1 MDKGEV
7 GYGVEIMWGWSKY
20 ISRAGVALAL
30 ALPCFSSP
38 ATADPVQRATP
49 VAGSVIARKTGEE
62 VRFIDVSDWRVVDL
76 HQDLL
81 TGDVLRTNA
90 NGQLAIVFS
99 DHTQVRLGRNSSLQV
114 KRMATSGDTIL
125 NLQSGT
131 IWARAERGGQGLTV
145 ETPAAAAA
153 IRGTDWTMTVKG
165 DQTSMIVLE
174 GRVALSNPQGSVE
187 VNQGEGAVAT
197 IGQAPHK
204 LIDVNPDDREQMLFY
219 LDLRDGFGLMP
230 TSPLRADRMA
240 TERRRLLA
248 LPPERRTTEDW
259 LELAEVQSA
268 FDGRQ
273 TAAATLQNIR
283 GRKLTVAQQ
292 ARVDLLDATIAGSE
306 KRYGDAAKLFQK
318 ALPHLDPTRRNMAQY
333 GGYFARSLAD
343 PAHAEHPPANTAGP
357 YGAIMQAYTAGF
369 LENPRAALEIIRK
382 AEQRY
387 PDDPTLPAIR
397 AQLAQLI
404 DDREQ
409 MKEAIERSLAL
420 DPDHPMALSARASY
434 RAVYESDINGALA
447 DLNRAIELA
456 PGASGT
462 LNSLGLL
469 QGSRDANDEAEKAFK
484 KAIELDP
491 QDPVPHANL
500 AILYLDQARMKEA
513 KREIDT
519 AIALDPSFDIALL
532 ARGRYYLQS
541 GEKDKALEDLLAA
554 STANPAHSQSQLML
568 AAAHYEKGDR
578 IPSEQAL
585 DNANR
590 IDDDDPV
597 ISAFR
602 TAVDIDDYDADSAI
616 RNAQDFLRR
625 SRARGGDY
633 SGLGANASAGSTLN
647 DAFRLQGLDAWGRYY
662 GDAVFDPF
670 EGSGY
675 IDQSI
680 KGSIFPFVN
689 ATSFSDDNVIQ
700 NRGNASS
707 YSSFI
712 QGLLLSPHML
722 SGRSRSASLFDVP
735 FIEGSLGGGIN
746 SVDGHTRRI
755 GEAEIQGY
763 SNATIPISFFGNLT
777 WEELALDGNYRDF
790 GGYAT
795 DNKLLGGN
803 GYITATVTPDDRVVA
818 YFNHAKNDGTLN
830 ALSTDPTLS
839 TILNV
844 NVFDPILTPFFGIPP
859 APDELPLYRTQTNSS
874 ELTNAGVGWSHTFAY
889 ENILNGALLYQE
901 TKSKTSF
908 DLSYDWSDVPFF
920 SVPGSG
926 DIRPFGQTSRETE
939 AQAYIAALSHSIGD
953 GPLTWRY
960 GVEGGWIDSSAKTYF
975 HLEDIIP
982 GFIDG
987 VTDGPTE
994 TDARTNIGRAY
1005 IDLLH
1010 EITPDLKGEYALF
1023 ATRMSGDGV
1032 DVSRFE
1038 PRFGLAW
1045 SPVQNHWLR
1054 AAFMRQSVDTGVPT
1068 LAPIGILGLQPN
1080 QFSVGTEG
1088 YTDTVALQWDAEW
1101 TDRLFTSV
1109 EYQHQ
1114 ELHDFSI
1121 DLPLIALPAID
1132 SLPLSRGSI
1141 DRAAVTGNVALG
1153 YGFGLSATYAYMDSE
1168 NKDPLEPNYG
1178 GSLPYIPKNSG
1189 QIALTWVNEAKV
1201 KATVAANY
1209 IGERD
1214 GDDLGTKLDDYWS
1227 LDAHLIWEPFDKRI
1241 ALEAAAYNLLDEE
1254 FEITPGVPGW
1264 GRAFKG
1270 TLKVRF

>member
-1 MDKGEV
+1 MRS
-7 GYGVEIMWGWSKY
+7 YSSNIC
-20 ISRAGVALAL
+20 RAGMALAL
-30 ALPCFSSP
+30 ALPGFAPS
-38 ATADPVQRATP
+38 AMADPVQRATP

-62 VRFIDVSDWRVVDL
+62 VRFIDVSNWRVVDIN
-76 HQDLL
+76 QDLL

-114 KRMATSGDTIL
+114 KKMAASGDTTL
-125 NLQSGT
+125 ELQSGT

-153 IRGTDWTMTVKG
+153 IRGTDWTMTVEGNK
-165 DQTSMIVLE
+165 TSMIVLE

-187 VNQGEGAVAT
+187 VNEGEGAVAT
-197 IGQAPHK
+197 IGQAPSK
-204 LIDVNPDDREQMLFY
+204 IISVNPDDREQMLFY
-219 LDLRDGFGLMP
+219 LDLRDGFDLMP

-273 TAAATLQNIR
+273 AATATLQNIR
-283 GRKLTVAQQ
+283 GRKLTTAQQ
-292 ARVDLLDATIAGSE
+292 ARVNLIDATIAGSE

-343 PAHAEHPPANTAGP
+343 PAHAEQPPANATGP
-357 YGAIMQAYTAGF
+357 YGAIMEAYTTGF
-369 LENPRAALEIIRK
+369 LKNPRAALEIIKK

-387 PDDPTLPAIR
+387 PDDPTLPAVR
-397 AQLAQLI
+397 AQLAELI
-404 DDREQ
+404 DDPEQ
-409 MKEAIERSLAL
+409 MKEAIERSLSL
-420 DPDHPMALSARASY
+420 DPDHPMALSARAGYKAS
-434 RAVYESDINGALA
+434 YESDINGALA
-447 DLNRAIELA
+447 DLNRAIALA

-469 QGSRDANDEAEKAFK
+469 QSSRDANGEAEKAFK

-491 QDPVPHANL
+491 QDPLLHANL

-519 AIALDPSFDIALL
+519 AIALDPSFDHALL

-541 GEKDKALEDLLAA
+541 GERDKALQDLLAA
-554 STANPAHSQSQLML
+554 STANPAHSQSQFML

-578 IPSEQAL
+578 LPSEQAL
-585 DNANR
+585 ENANR
-590 IDDDDPV
+590 LDDDDPV
-597 ISAFR
+597 ISSFR
-602 TAVDIDDYDADSAI
+602 TAIDIDDYDADGAI
-616 RNAQDFLRR
+616 RNAQEFLRR

-670 EGSGY
+670 NGTGY

-689 ATSFSDDNVIQ
+689 ATSFSDDNIIQ

-722 SGRSRSASLFDVP
+722 SGRSRSVTLFDVP

-755 GEAEIQGY
+755 GEADIQGY
-763 SNATIPISFFGNLT
+763 SNETIPISFYGNLT
-777 WEELALDGNYRDF
+777 WEELALDRDYRDF
-790 GGYAT
+790 GGVQT
-795 DNKLLGGN
+795 DNKLLSAN
-803 GYITATVTPDDRVVA
+803 GYLTATVTPDDRVVA
-818 YFNHAKNDGTLN
+818 FVNHGKNDGTLN
-830 ALSTDPTLS
+830 ALSSNTGFMEL
-839 TILNV
+839 LFRV
-844 NVFDPILTPFFGIPP
+844 PIP
-859 APDELPLYRTQTNSS
+859 LPLYTTEETVRESTY
-874 ELTNAGVGWSHTFAY
+874 AGIGWSHTFAY
-889 ENILNGALLYQE
+889 ENVLNGALLYSGSKSNTNSALDVDLDPVFIGRGVPFIIPFTNVTQE
-901 TKSKTSF
+901 TES
-908 DLSYDWSDVPFF
+908 
-920 SVPGSG
+920 
-926 DIRPFGQTSRETE
+926 QT
-939 AQAYIAALSHSIGD
+939 YIGALSHSIGT
-953 GPLTWRY
+953 GPLTFRY
-960 GVEGGWIDSSAKTYF
+960 GIEGGWMDASSTVDATLLGLTAPTDRTENTID
-975 HLEDIIP
+975 
-982 GFIDG
+982 
-987 VTDGPTE
+987 
-994 TDARTNIGRAY
+994 IGRGY
-1005 IDLLH
+1005 IDVLH

-1023 ATRMSGDGV
+1023 ATRLEGDGI
-1032 DVSRFE
+1032 DISRLE

-1045 SPVQNHWLR
+1045 APVQNHWLR
-1054 AAFMRQSVDTGVPT
+1054 AAFMRQSFDIGIPT
-1068 LAPIGILGLQPN
+1068 LAPIGVLGLQTN
-1080 QFSVGTEG
+1080 QFSTNPRG

-1101 TDRLFTSV
+1101 TDRFFTSV

-1121 DLPLIALPAID
+1121 DFPLI
-1132 SLPLSRGSI
+1132 SLPSDTSLPISRGSI
-1141 DRAAVTGNVALG
+1141 DRAAVTANVALG
-1153 YGFGLSATYAYMDSE
+1153 HGFGLSATYAYMDSE
-1168 NKDPLEPNYG
+1168 NRDPLEPIYG
-1178 GSLPYIPKNSG
+1178 GPLPFIPQNSG

-1214 GDDLGTKLDDYWS
+1214 GDRFGTKLDDYWS
-1227 LDAHLIWEPFDKRI
+1227 LDAHLVWEPFDKRI
-1241 ALEAAAYNLLDEE
+1241 ELEAAAYNLLDED

>member
-1 MDKGEV
+1 M
-7 GYGVEIMWGWSKY
+7 S
-20 ISRAGVALAL
+20 ALLAFPVAAEPL
-30 ALPCFSSP
+30 
-38 ATADPVQRATP
+38 QRPTP
-49 VAGSVIARKTGEE
+49 VAGSVIARKAGEE
-62 VRFIDVSDWRVVDL
+62 VRFVDVTNWRVVDL
-76 HQDLL
+76 NQDLL
-81 TGDVLRTNA
+81 DGDVLRTNA
-90 NGQLAIVFS
+90 TGQLAILFS
-99 DHTQVRLGRNSSLQV
+99 DHTQIRLGRNSALQV
-114 KRMATSGDTIL
+114 KKMSQTGDTIL

-131 IWARAERGGQGLTV
+131 IWARAQRGGQGLTV

-153 IRGTDWTMTVKG
+153 IRGTDWTMTVEGAK
-165 DQTSMIVLE
+165 TSMIVLE

-187 VNQGEGAVAT
+187 VNEGEGAVAT

-204 LIDVNPDDREQMLFY
+204 IISVNPDDREQMLFY
-219 LDLRDGFGLMP
+219 LDLRDGFDLMP

-248 LPPERRTTEDW
+248 LPAERRTTEDW

-273 TAAATLQNIR
+273 AAAATLKNIR
-283 GRKLTVAQQ
+283 GRTLTVAQQ
-292 ARVDLLDATIAGSE
+292 ARVDLIDATIAGSE

-343 PAHAEHPPANTAGP
+343 PAHAEPPPANATGP
-357 YGAIMQAYTAGF
+357 YGAIMEAYTAGF
-369 LENPRAALEIIRK
+369 LENPRAAIEIIRK
-382 AEQRY
+382 AEKRY
-387 PDDPTLPAIR
+387 PDDPTLPAVR
-397 AQLAQLI
+397 AELAELT

-420 DPDHPMALSARASY
+420 DPDHPMALAARAGY
-434 RAVYESDINGALA
+434 KANYESDINGALA

-456 PGASGT
+456 PGGSST

-469 QGSRDANDEAEKAFK
+469 QSSRDANGEAEKAFK

-491 QDPVPHANL
+491 QDPLLHANL
-500 AILYLDQARMKEA
+500 AIFYLDQARMKEA

-519 AIALDPSFDIALL
+519 AIALDPSFDLALL
-532 ARGRYYLQS
+532 ARGRYYLQI
-541 GEKDKALEDLLAA
+541 GERDKALEDLLAA

-578 IPSEQAL
+578 LPSEQAL

-590 IDDDDPV
+590 IDDDDPA

-602 TAVDIDDYDADSAI
+602 TAVDIDDYNADGAI
-616 RNAQDFLRR
+616 SNAQEFLRR
-625 SRARGGDY
+625 SRARGGDF

-647 DAFRLQGLDAWGRYY
+647 NAFRLQGLDAWGRYY

-670 EGSGY
+670 KGSGY

-700 NRGNASS
+700 YRNNASS

-722 SGRSRSASLFDVP
+722 SGRSRAATLFDVP

-746 SVDGHTRRI
+746 SVDGHTRGI

-763 SNATIPISFFGNLT
+763 SNATIPISFYGNLT
-777 WEELALDGNYRDF
+777 WEELALDGDYRDF

-795 DNKLLGGN
+795 ENKLLGGN
-803 GYITATVTPDDRVVA
+803 GYLTATVTPDDRVVA
-818 YFNHAKNDGTLN
+818 YVNHAKNDGTLN

-839 TILNV
+839 TILNLG
-844 NVFDPILTPFFGIPP
+844 VFDPILTPIFGFPP
-859 APDELPLYRTQTNSS
+859 APDELPLYRTQVNSS
-874 ELTNAGVGWSHTFAY
+874 EVTNAGVGWSHTFAY

-939 AQAYIAALSHSIGD
+939 SQTYIAALSHSIGN
-953 GPLTWRY
+953 GSITWRY
-960 GVEGGWIDSSAKTYF
+960 GVEGGWIDTSLKTYF
-975 HLEDIIP
+975 HLEDVIP
-982 GFIDG
+982 TVIDG
-987 VTDGPTE
+987 VTAGPDEADT
-994 TDARTNIGRAY
+994 RTNIGRAY
-1005 IDLLH
+1005 VDVLH

-1023 ATRMSGDGV
+1023 ATRLEGDGI
-1032 DVSRFE
+1032 DVSRLE

-1045 SPVQNHWLR
+1045 APAQNHWLR
-1054 AAFMRQSVDTGVPT
+1054 AAFMRQSLDTGVPT
-1068 LAPIGILGLQPN
+1068 LAPIGILGLQSN
-1080 QFSVGTEG
+1080 QFTVGAEG
-1088 YTDTVALQWDAEW
+1088 YADTVALQWDAEW
-1101 TDRLFTSV
+1101 TDRFFTSV

-1121 DLPLIALPAID
+1121 DLPLIALPAIE
-1132 SLPLSRGSI
+1132 SLPLSRGTI
-1141 DRAAVTGNVALG
+1141 DRAGVTANVALG
-1153 YGFGLSATYAYMDSE
+1153 AGFGLSATYAYMDSE
-1168 NKDPLEPNYG
+1168 NKDPLEPNFG
-1178 GSLPYIPKNSG
+1178 GNLPYIPTNSG

-1241 ALEAAAYNLLDEE
+1241 ALEAAAYNLLDED

-1270 TLKVRF
+1270 TLKIRF

>member
-1 MDKGEV
+1 MLGRWKNICRV
-7 GYGVEIMWGWSKY
+7 GM
-20 ISRAGVALAL
+20 ALAF
-30 ALPCFSSP
+30 AVPGFGLP
-38 ATADPVQRATP
+38 AMADPVPRATP
-49 VAGSVIARKTGEE
+49 VAGSVIARKIGEE
-62 VRFIDVSDWRVVDL
+62 VRFIDVSNWRVVDIN
-76 HQDLL
+76 QDLL

-114 KRMATSGDTIL
+114 KKMAAGGDTVL

-153 IRGTDWTMTVKG
+153 IRGTDWTMTVEGAK
-165 DQTSMIVLE
+165 TSMVVLE

-187 VNQGEGAVAT
+187 VNEGEGAVAT
-197 IGQAPHK
+197 IGQAPSK
-204 LIDVNPDDREQMLFY
+204 IISVNPDDREQMLFY
-219 LDLRDGFGLMP
+219 LDLRDGFDLMP

-240 TERRRLLA
+240 TERRRLLG

-273 TAAATLQNIR
+273 AAAATLQNIR
-283 GRKLTVAQQ
+283 GRKLTTAQQ
-292 ARVDLLDATIAGSE
+292 ARVDLIDATIAGSE

-318 ALPHLDPTRRNMAQY
+318 ALPHLDATRRNMAQY

-343 PAHAEHPPANTAGP
+343 PAHAEPPPAGTTGP

-369 LENPRAALEIIRK
+369 LENPRAAIDIIRK

-387 PDDPTLPAIR
+387 PDDPTLPAVR
-397 AQLAQLI
+397 AQLAQLT

-409 MKEAIERSLAL
+409 MKEAIERSLSL
-420 DPDHPMALSARASY
+420 DPDHPMALSARAGY
-434 RAVYESDINGALA
+434 KAIYESDIDGALA
-447 DLNRAIELA
+447 DLNRAIALA

-469 QGSRDANDEAEKAFK
+469 QSSRDANGEAEQAFK

-491 QDPVPHANL
+491 QDPLLRANL
-500 AILYLDQARMKEA
+500 SILYLDQGRMKEA
-513 KREIDT
+513 KHEIDT

-532 ARGRYYLQS
+532 ARGRYYLQT
-541 GEKDKALEDLLAA
+541 GERDRALQDLLAA

-578 IPSEQAL
+578 IPSQQAL
-585 DNANR
+585 DNADRLDKN
-590 IDDDDPV
+590 DPV

-602 TAVDIDDYDADSAI
+602 TAVDIDDYDADGAI
-616 RNAQDFLRR
+616 RNAQEFLRR

-670 EGSGY
+670 NGTGY

-689 ATSFSDDNVIQ
+689 ATSFSDDNIIQ

-722 SGRSRSASLFDVP
+722 SGRSRSATLFDVP

-755 GEAEIQGY
+755 GEADIQGY
-763 SNATIPISFFGNLT
+763 SNETIPISFYGNLT
-777 WEELALDGNYRDF
+777 WEELALDRDYQDF
-790 GGYAT
+790 GGVQT
-795 DNKLLGGN
+795 DNKLLSAN
-803 GYITATVTPDDRVVA
+803 GYLTATVTPDDRVVA
-818 YFNHAKNDGTLN
+818 FVNHGKNDGTLN
-830 ALSTDPTLS
+830 ALSSNTGFMEL
-839 TILNV
+839 LFRV
-844 NVFDPILTPFFGIPP
+844 PIP
-859 APDELPLYRTQTNSS
+859 LPLYTTEETERESTY
-874 ELTNAGVGWSHTFAY
+874 AGIGWSHTFAY
-889 ENILNGALLYQE
+889 ENVLNGALLYSGSKSNTNSALDVDLDPVFIGRGVPFIIPFTNVTQE
-901 TKSKTSF
+901 TES
-908 DLSYDWSDVPFF
+908 
-920 SVPGSG
+920 
-926 DIRPFGQTSRETE
+926 QT
-939 AQAYIAALSHSIGD
+939 YIGALSHSIGA
-953 GPLTWRY
+953 GPLTFRY
-960 GVEGGWIDSSAKTYF
+960 GIEGGWMDASSTVDATLLGLTAPTDRTENTID
-975 HLEDIIP
+975 
-982 GFIDG
+982 
-987 VTDGPTE
+987 
-994 TDARTNIGRAY
+994 IGRGY
-1005 IDLLH
+1005 IDVLH

-1023 ATRMSGDGV
+1023 ATRLEGDGI
-1032 DVSRFE
+1032 DISRLE

-1045 SPVQNHWLR
+1045 APVQNHWLR
-1054 AAFMRQSVDTGVPT
+1054 AAFMRQSFDIGIPT
-1068 LAPIGILGLQPN
+1068 LAPIGVLGLQAN
-1080 QFSVGTEG
+1080 QFSANPQG

-1101 TDRLFTSV
+1101 TDRFFTSV

-1114 ELHDFSI
+1114 ELHDFAI
-1121 DLPLIALPAID
+1121 DFPLI
-1132 SLPLSRGSI
+1132 SLPSDTSLPISRGSI
-1141 DRAAVTGNVALG
+1141 DRAAVTANVVLG
-1153 YGFGLSATYAYMDSE
+1153 HGFGLSATYAYMDSE
-1168 NKDPLEPNYG
+1168 NRDPLEPIYG
-1178 GSLPYIPKNSG
+1178 GPLPFIPQNSG

-1214 GDDLGTKLDDYWS
+1214 GDRFGTKLDDYWS
-1227 LDAHLIWEPFDKRI
+1227 LDAHLVWEPFDKRI
-1241 ALEAAAYNLLDEE
+1241 ELEAAAYNLLDED

>member
-1 MDKGEV
+1 MR
-7 GYGVEIMWGWSKY
+7 GYSSNICR
-20 ISRAGVALAL
+20 IGVALAF
-30 ALPCFSSP
+30 AVPGFGLP
-38 ATADPVQRATP
+38 AMADPVPRATP

-62 VRFIDVSDWRVVDL
+62 VRFIDVSDWRVVDIN
-76 HQDLL
+76 QDLL

-114 KRMATSGDTIL
+114 KKMAASGDTVL

-153 IRGTDWTMTVKG
+153 IRGTDWTMTVEGAK
-165 DQTSMIVLE
+165 TSMIVLE
-174 GRVALSNPQGSVE
+174 GRVALSNPQGSVD
-187 VNQGEGAVAT
+187 VSAGEGAVAS

-204 LIDVNPDDREQMLFY
+204 ILSVNPDDREQMLFY
-219 LDLRDGFGLMP
+219 LDLRGGFDLLP

-259 LELAEVQSA
+259 LELAEAQSA
-268 FDGRQ
+268 YDGRQ
-273 TAAATLQNIR
+273 AASATLQNIR

-306 KRYGDAAKLFQK
+306 KRYSDAAKLFQK

-343 PAHAEHPPANTAGP
+343 PAHAEPPPANSAGP

-369 LENPRAALEIIRK
+369 LENSRAALEIIKK
-382 AEQRY
+382 AERRY
-387 PDDPTLPAIR
+387 PDDPTLPAVR
-397 AQLAQLI
+397 AELAQLV
-404 DDREQ
+404 DDRKQ

-420 DPDHPMALSARASY
+420 DPDHPMALSARAEY
-434 RAVYESDINGALA
+434 KAAYESDIDGALA

-456 PGASGT
+456 PGSSGT

-469 QGSRDANDEAEKAFK
+469 QSSRDANGEAEEAFL
-484 KAIELDP
+484 KAIALDP
-491 QDPVPHANL
+491 QDPVAHANL
-500 AILYLDQARMKEA
+500 AILYLDQGRMKEA

-519 AIALDPSFDIALL
+519 ALAAEPGFDIAIL
-532 ARGRYYLQS
+532 ARGRYYLQI
-541 GEKDKALEDLLAA
+541 GERDKALEDLLAA
-554 STANPAHSQSQLML
+554 STANPTHSQSQLML

-585 DNANR
+585 DNADRLDNN
-590 IDDDDPV
+590 DPA
-597 ISAFR
+597 IPAFR
-602 TAVDIDDYDADSAI
+602 TAVDIDDYDADGAI
-616 RNAQDFLRR
+616 RNAQEFLRR

-647 DAFRLQGLDAWGRYY
+647 NAFRLQGLDAWGRYY

-689 ATSFSDDNVIQ
+689 AANFSDDNIIQ

-712 QGLLLSPHML
+712 QGLLISPHML

-755 GEAEIQGY
+755 GEADIQGY
-763 SNATIPISFFGNLT
+763 SNETIPISFYGNLS
-777 WEELALDGNYRDF
+777 WEELALDRDYRNF
-790 GGYAT
+790 GDVQT
-795 DNKLLGGN
+795 DNKLLGAN
-803 GYITATVTPDDRVVA
+803 GYLTATVTPDDRVVA
-818 YFNHAKNDGTLN
+818 FVNHGKNDGTLD
-830 ALSTDPTLS
+830 ALSSNTGFMEL
-839 TILNV
+839 LFRV
-844 NVFDPILTPFFGIPP
+844 PIP
-859 APDELPLYRTQTNSS
+859 LPLYTTEDTVRETAY
-874 ELTNAGVGWSHTFAY
+874 AGIGWSHTFSY
-889 ENILNGALLYQE
+889 ENVLNGALLYSGS
-901 TKSKTSF
+901 KSTTNSALDVDVDPVF
-908 DLSYDWSDVPFF
+908 IGAGVPF
-920 SVPGSG
+920 
-926 DIRPFGQTSRETE
+926 IIPFANVTQE
-939 AQAYIAALSHSIGD
+939 AESHTYIGALSHSIGA

-960 GVEGGWIDSSAKTYF
+960 GIEGGWMDVSSTVDTTLLGLTAPLDHTESTID
-975 HLEDIIP
+975 
-982 GFIDG
+982 
-987 VTDGPTE
+987 
-994 TDARTNIGRAY
+994 IGRAY
-1005 IDLLH
+1005 VDVLH

-1023 ATRMSGDGV
+1023 ATHLEGDGI
-1032 DVSRFE
+1032 DISRLE

-1045 SPVQNHWLR
+1045 APFQNHWLR
-1054 AAFMRQSVDTGVPT
+1054 AAFMSQSFDTTVPT
-1068 LAPIGILGLQPN
+1068 LAPIGILGLQAN
-1080 QFSVGTEG
+1080 QFSTNPQG
-1088 YTDTVALQWDAEW
+1088 YTDTLALQWDAEW
-1101 TDRLFTSV
+1101 TDRFFTSV
-1109 EYQHQ
+1109 EYEHQ

-1121 DLPLIALPAID
+1121 DFPLI
-1132 SLPLSRGSI
+1132 SLPSDTSLPISRGRI
-1141 DRAAVTGNVALG
+1141 DRAAVTANVALG
-1153 YGFGLSATYAYMDSE
+1153 HGFGLSATYAYMDSE
-1168 NKDPLEPNYG
+1168 NRDPLEPIYG
-1178 GSLPYIPKNSG
+1178 GPLPFIPQNSG

-1214 GDDLGTKLDDYWS
+1214 GDRFGTKLDDYWT
-1227 LDAHLIWEPFDKRI
+1227 LDAHLVWEPFDKRVE
-1241 ALEAAAYNLLDEE
+1241 LEAAAYNLLDED

-1270 TLKVRF
+1270 ALKVRF

>member
-7 GYGVEIMWGWSKY
+7 GLGVRIMRGYSNN
-20 ISRAGVALAL
+20 IGRAGMALAL
-30 ALPCFSSP
+30 ALPCFTSS
-38 ATADPVQRATP
+38 AMADPVQRATP

-62 VRFIDVSDWRVVDL
+62 VRFIEVSNWRVVDL

-114 KRMATSGDTIL
+114 KKMATSGDTVL
-125 NLQSGT
+125 ELQSGT

-273 TAAATLQNIR
+273 AAAATLQNIR

-343 PAHAEHPPANTAGP
+343 PAHAEPPPANSSGP

-369 LENPRAALEIIRK
+369 LQNPRAALEIIRK

-387 PDDPTLPAIR
+387 PDDATLPAIR

-404 DDREQ
+404 DDRKQ

-434 RAVYESDINGALA
+434 KAVYESDIKGALA

-602 TAVDIDDYDADSAI
+602 TAVDIDDYDADGAI

-689 ATSFSDDNVIQ
+689 ATSFSEDNVIQ

-722 SGRSRSASLFDVP
+722 SGRSRSATLFDVP

-763 SNATIPISFFGNLT
+763 SNSTIPISFFGNLN
-777 WEELALDGNYRDF
+777 WEEIALDGDYRDF
-790 GGYAT
+790 GGFSNN
-795 DNKLLGGN
+795 NKILGGN
-803 GYITATVTPDDRVVA
+803 GYLTATLTPDDRIVSFVN
-818 YFNHAKNDGTLN
+818 YGKTYGPLN
-830 ALSTDPTLS
+830 ALTTSTALTDRLNDELFIPLGLLLPTM
-839 TILNV
+839 
-844 NVFDPILTPFFGIPP
+844 D
-859 APDELPLYRTQTNSS
+859 LPLYRNRYD
-874 ELTNAGVGWSHTFAY
+874 EAERTNAGLGWSHTFAY
-889 ENILNGALLYQE
+889 RNVLNTALLYSDTNVKTNYDFTFDASALTGAPAPDLVPYAE
-901 TKSKTSF
+901 TRQKTASKT
-908 DLSYDWSDVPFF
+908 
-920 SVPGSG
+920 
-926 DIRPFGQTSRETE
+926 
-939 AQAYIAALSHSIGD
+939 YIAAISHSIGD
-953 GPLTWRY
+953 DTLTWRY
-960 GVEGGWIDSSAKTYF
+960 GVEGGWTDANSNSF
-975 HLEDIIP
+975 RHLDTLIP
-982 GFIDG
+982 GFVDEA
-987 VTDGPTE
+987 TFGPFE
-994 TDARTNIGRAY
+994 ASSRVNIARAY
-1005 IDLLH
+1005 IDVLH

-1023 ATRMSGDGV
+1023 GTRISGDGV
-1032 DVSRFE
+1032 DINRFE

-1068 LAPIGILGLQPN
+1068 LAPVGILGLQPN
-1080 QFSVGTEG
+1080 QFSSSTEG

-1101 TDRLFTSV
+1101 TERLFTSV

-1121 DLPLIALPAID
+1121 DLPLIALPAVD

-1168 NKDPLEPNYG
+1168 NKDPLEPNFG
-1178 GSLPYIPKNSG
+1178 GNLPYIPKNSG

-1241 ALEAAAYNLLDEE
+1241 ALEAAAYNLLDED

>member
-1 MDKGEV
+1 MRGYSSNICRV
-7 GYGVEIMWGWSKY
+7 GM
-20 ISRAGVALAL
+20 ALAF
-30 ALPCFSSP
+30 AVPGFGLP
-38 ATADPVQRATP
+38 AMADPVPRATP
-49 VAGSVIARKTGEE
+49 VAGSVIARKIGEE
-62 VRFIDVSDWRVVDL
+62 VRFIEVSNWRVVDIN
-76 HQDLL
+76 QDLL

-114 KRMATSGDTIL
+114 KKMAAGGDTVL

-153 IRGTDWTMTVKG
+153 IRGTDWTMTVEGAK
-165 DQTSMIVLE
+165 TSMIVLE

-187 VNQGEGAVAT
+187 VNEGEGAVAT

-204 LIDVNPDDREQMLFY
+204 IISVNPDDREQMLFY

-248 LPPERRTTEDW
+248 LPPARRTIEDW

-273 TAAATLQNIR
+273 AAAATLQNIR
-283 GRKLTVAQQ
+283 GRKLTAAQQ

-306 KRYGDAAKLFQK
+306 KRYGDAAKLFRK
-318 ALPHLDPTRRNMAQY
+318 ALPHLDPTRRNMAEY

-343 PAHAEHPPANTAGP
+343 PAHAEPPPADTTGP
-357 YGAIMQAYTAGF
+357 YGAIMEAYTTGF
-369 LENPRAALEIIRK
+369 LENPRAAIDIIRK

-387 PDDPTLPAIR
+387 PDDPTLPAVR
-397 AQLAQLI
+397 AQLAQLT

-434 RAVYESDINGALA
+434 KAVYQSDINGALA

-456 PGASGT
+456 PGGSGT

-469 QGSRDANDEAEKAFK
+469 QSSRDANGEAEKAFK

-491 QDPVPHANL
+491 QDPLLRANL
-500 AILYLDQARMKEA
+500 AILYLDQGRMKEA

-519 AIALDPSFDIALL
+519 AIALDSSFDIALL
-532 ARGRYYLQS
+532 ARGRYYLQT
-541 GEKDKALEDLLAA
+541 GERDKAMEDLLAA

-578 IPSEQAL
+578 IPSQQAL
-585 DNANR
+585 DNADRLDKN
-590 IDDDDPV
+590 DPV

-602 TAVDIDDYDADSAI
+602 TAVDIDDYDADGAI
-616 RNAQDFLRR
+616 RNAQEFLRR

-633 SGLGANASAGSTLN
+633 SSLGANASAGSTLN
-647 DAFRLQGLDAWGRYY
+647 NAFRLQGLDAWGRYY

-670 EGSGY
+670 NGTGY

-689 ATSFSDDNVIQ
+689 ATSFSDDNIIQ

-722 SGRSRSASLFDVP
+722 SGRSRSATLFDVP

-755 GEAEIQGY
+755 GEADIQGY
-763 SNATIPISFFGNLT
+763 SNTIIPISFYGNLT
-777 WEELALDGNYRDF
+777 WEELALDGVYNGF

-803 GYITATVTPDDRVVA
+803 GYLTATVTPNDRIVA
-818 YFNHAKNDGTLN
+818 YVNHAKNDGSLN
-830 ALSTDPTLS
+830 ALTQGSALTDV
-839 TILNV
+839 LN
-844 NVFDPILTPFFGIPP
+844 LLGAGIPTEIGLQYSDRF
-859 APDELPLYRTQTNSS
+859 ADS
-874 ELTNAGVGWSHTFAY
+874 EITNAGIGWSHTFGY
-889 ENILNGALLYQE
+889 ENILNGAFLYSE
-901 TKSKTSF
+901 SKSKVDNFLRVDDASIF
-908 DLSYDWSDVPFF
+908 GLPDPDIIPFLD
-920 SVPGSG
+920 G
-926 DIRPFGQTSRETE
+926 TE
-939 AQAYIAALSHSIGD
+939 ESSSKTYIGALSHSIGN

-960 GVEGGWIDSSAKTYF
+960 GIEGGWIDASTTTSSRLHDLFPRLVLVPET
-975 HLEDIIP
+975 
-982 GFIDG
+982 
-987 VTDGPTE
+987 TDGPNTVSN
-994 TDARTNIGRAY
+994 TVNIGRAY
-1005 IDLLH
+1005 IDVLH
-1010 EITPDLKGEYALF
+1010 DITPDLKGEYALF
-1023 ATRMSGDGV
+1023 ATRLEGDGV
-1032 DVSRFE
+1032 DVSRLE

-1045 SPVQNHWLR
+1045 APAQNHWLR
-1054 AAFMRQSVDTGVPT
+1054 AAFMRQSLDVGVPT
-1068 LAPIGILGLQPN
+1068 LAPIGILGLQAN
-1080 QFSVGTEG
+1080 QFSVGAEG
-1088 YTDTVALQWDAEW
+1088 YADTAAFQWDAEW
-1101 TDRLFTSV
+1101 TDKFFTSV

-1121 DLPLIALPAID
+1121 DLPLIALPAVE
-1132 SLPLSRGSI
+1132 SLPLSRGSV
-1141 DRAAVTGNVALG
+1141 DRAAVTANVALG
-1153 YGFGLSATYAYMDSE
+1153 AGFGLSATYAYMDSE
-1168 NKDPLEPNYG
+1168 NKDPGTLNYG
-1178 GSLPYIPKNSG
+1178 GNLPYIPTNSG

-1241 ALEAAAYNLLDEE
+1241 ELEAAAYNLLDEE

>member
-1 MDKGEV
+1 MRGYSSNICRV
-7 GYGVEIMWGWSKY
+7 GM
-20 ISRAGVALAL
+20 ALAF
-30 ALPCFSSP
+30 AVPGFGRP
-38 ATADPVQRATP
+38 AAADPLPRATP

-62 VRFIDVSDWRVVDL
+62 VRFIDVSNWRVVDIN
-76 HQDLL
+76 QDLL

-114 KRMATSGDTIL
+114 KKMAASGDTVL

-153 IRGTDWTMTVKG
+153 IRGTDWTMTVEGAK
-165 DQTSMIVLE
+165 TSMIVLE

-187 VNQGEGAVAT
+187 VNEGEGAVAT
-197 IGQAPHK
+197 IGQAPTK
-204 LIDVNPDDREQMLFY
+204 IISVNPDDREQMLFY
-219 LDLRDGFGLMP
+219 LDLRDGFDLMP

-268 FDGRQ
+268 FDGRHA
-273 TAAATLQNIR
+273 AAATLKNIR
-283 GRKLTVAQQ
+283 DRKLTAAQQ
-292 ARVDLLDATIAGSE
+292 ARVDLIDATIAGSE

-333 GGYFARSLAD
+333 GDYFARSLAD
-343 PAHAEHPPANTAGP
+343 PAHAEQPPANTTGP
-357 YGAIMQAYTAGF
+357 YGAIMEAYTTGF
-369 LENPRAALEIIRK
+369 LKNPRAALEIIKK

-387 PDDPTLPAIR
+387 PDDPTLPAVR
-397 AQLAQLI
+397 AQLAELT

-409 MKEAIERSLAL
+409 MKEAIERSLSL
-420 DPDHPMALSARASY
+420 DPDHPMALSARAGYKAS
-434 RAVYESDINGALA
+434 YESDINGALA
-447 DLNRAIELA
+447 DLNRAIALA

-469 QGSRDANDEAEKAFK
+469 QSSRDANGEAEKAFK

-491 QDPVPHANL
+491 QDPLLHANL
-500 AILYLDQARMKEA
+500 SILYLDQARMKEA

-519 AIALDPSFDIALL
+519 AIALDPSFDHALL

-541 GEKDKALEDLLAA
+541 GERDKALQDLLAA
-554 STANPAHSQSQLML
+554 STANPAHSQSQFML

-578 IPSEQAL
+578 LPSEQAL

-590 IDDDDPV
+590 LDDDDPV
-597 ISAFR
+597 ISSFR
-602 TAVDIDDYDADSAI
+602 TAIDIDDYDSDGAI
-616 RNAQDFLRR
+616 RNAQEFLRR

-670 EGSGY
+670 NGTGY

-689 ATSFSDDNVIQ
+689 ATSFGDDNIIQ

-722 SGRSRSASLFDVP
+722 SGRSRSVTLFDVP

-755 GEAEIQGY
+755 GEADIQGY
-763 SNATIPISFFGNLT
+763 SNETIPISFYGNLT
-777 WEELALDGNYRDF
+777 WEELALDRDYQDF
-790 GGYAT
+790 GGVQT
-795 DNKLLGGN
+795 DNKLLSAN
-803 GYITATVTPDDRVVA
+803 GYLTATVTPDDRVVA
-818 YFNHAKNDGTLN
+818 FVNHGKNDGALN
-830 ALSTDPTLS
+830 ALSSNTGFMEL
-839 TILNV
+839 
-844 NVFDPILTPFFGIPP
+844 VFRVPIP
-859 APDELPLYRTQTNSS
+859 LPLYTTEETVRESTY
-874 ELTNAGVGWSHTFAY
+874 AGIGWSHTFAY
-889 ENILNGALLYQE
+889 ENVLNGALLYSGSKSNTSSVLDVDLDPVFIGRGVPFIIPFTNVTQE
-901 TKSKTSF
+901 TES
-908 DLSYDWSDVPFF
+908 
-920 SVPGSG
+920 
-926 DIRPFGQTSRETE
+926 QT
-939 AQAYIAALSHSIGD
+939 YIGALSHSISA
-953 GPLTWRY
+953 GPLTFRY
-960 GVEGGWIDSSAKTYF
+960 GIEGGWMDASSTVDATLLGLTAPPDHTENTID
-975 HLEDIIP
+975 
-982 GFIDG
+982 
-987 VTDGPTE
+987 
-994 TDARTNIGRAY
+994 IGRGY
-1005 IDLLH
+1005 VDVLH

-1023 ATRMSGDGV
+1023 ATRLEGDGI
-1032 DVSRFE
+1032 DISRLE

-1045 SPVQNHWLR
+1045 APVQNHWLR
-1054 AAFMRQSVDTGVPT
+1054 AAFMRQSFDIGIPT
-1068 LAPIGILGLQPN
+1068 LAPIGVLGLQAN
-1080 QFSVGTEG
+1080 QFSANPQG

-1101 TDRLFTSV
+1101 TDRFFTSV

-1121 DLPLIALPAID
+1121 DFPMI
-1132 SLPLSRGSI
+1132 SLPSDTSLPISRGSI
-1141 DRAAVTGNVALG
+1141 DRAAVTANVVLG
-1153 YGFGLSATYAYMDSE
+1153 HGFGLSATYAYMDSE
-1168 NKDPLEPNYG
+1168 NRDPLEPIYG
-1178 GSLPYIPKNSG
+1178 GPLPFIPQNSG

-1214 GDDLGTKLDDYWS
+1214 GDRFGTKLDDYWS
-1227 LDAHLIWEPFDKRI
+1227 LDAHLVWEPFDKRI
-1241 ALEAAAYNLLDEE
+1241 ELEAAAYNLLDED

>member
-1 MDKGEV
+1 MSGLRSV
-7 GYGVEIMWGWSKY
+7 LCAST
-20 ISRAGVALAL
+20 SLAL
-30 ALPCFSSP
+30 MSTLLSFPVA
-38 ATADPVQRATP
+38 AEPVQRSTP

-62 VRFIDVSDWRVVDL
+62 VRFVDVTNWRVVDL
-76 HQDLL
+76 NQDLL
-81 TGDVLRTNA
+81 DGDVLRTNA
-90 NGQLAIVFS
+90 TGQLAILFS
-99 DHTQVRLGRNSSLQV
+99 DHTQIRLGRNSALQV
-114 KRMATSGDTIL
+114 KKMSATGDTIL

-131 IWARAERGGQGLTV
+131 IWARAQRGGQGLTV

-153 IRGTDWTMTVKG
+153 IRGTDWTMTVEG
-165 DQTSMIVLE
+165 ARTSMIVLE
-174 GRVALSNPQGSVE
+174 GRVSLTNPQGSVD
-187 VNQGEGAVAT
+187 VNEGEGAVAT

-204 LIDVNPDDREQMLFY
+204 LISVNPDDREQMLFY

-248 LPPERRTTEDW
+248 LPPGRRTTEDW

-273 TAAATLQNIR
+273 AAAATLQNIR
-283 GRKLTVAQQ
+283 GRKLSVAQQ

-306 KRYGDAAKLFQK
+306 KRYDDAAKLFAR

-343 PAHAEHPPANTAGP
+343 PSHSEPPPANTTGP
-357 YGAIMQAYTAGF
+357 YGAIMQAYTTGF
-369 LENPRAALEIIRK
+369 LENPRAAIEIIRK

-404 DDREQ
+404 DDRAQ
-409 MKEAIERSLAL
+409 MKEAADRSLSL
-420 DPDHPMALSARASY
+420 DPDHPMALAARAGY
-434 RAVYESDINGALA
+434 RAAYESDINGALA

-469 QGSRDANDEAEKAFK
+469 QSSRDANGEAEEAFK

-491 QDPVPHANL
+491 QDPLLHANL

-532 ARGRYYLQS
+532 ARGRYYLQT
-541 GEKDKALEDLLAA
+541 GERDKALEDLLAA
-554 STANPAHSQSQLML
+554 STANPGHSQSQLML

-578 IPSEQAL
+578 LPSEQAL

-590 IDDDDPV
+590 LDDNDPV

-602 TAVDIDDYDADSAI
+602 TAVDIDDYNADGAI
-616 RNAQDFLRR
+616 ANAQEFLRR
-625 SRARGGDY
+625 SRARGGDF

-647 DAFRLQGLDAWGRYY
+647 NAFRLQGLDAWGRYY

-670 EGSGY
+670 KGSSY

-689 ATSFSDDNVIQ
+689 ATSFSDDNIIQ

-712 QGLLLSPHML
+712 QGLLLSPHVL
-722 SGRSRSASLFDVP
+722 SGRSRAATLFDVP
-735 FIEGSLGGGIN
+735 FIEGSVGGGIN
-746 SVDGHTRRI
+746 SVDGHTRRT
-755 GEAEIQGY
+755 GEADIQGY
-763 SNATIPISFFGNLT
+763 SNSTIPISFYGNLT
-777 WEELALDGNYRDF
+777 WEELALDGTYSSF

-795 DNKLLGGN
+795 ENKLLGGN

-818 YFNHAKNDGTLN
+818 YVNHAKNDGTLN
-830 ALSTDPTLS
+830 ALSQGTALTDFLNLFGAGLPDIVTSQYS
-839 TILNV
+839 TRLVDAEI
-844 NVFDPILTPFFGIPP
+844 
-859 APDELPLYRTQTNSS
+859 
-874 ELTNAGVGWSHTFAY
+874 TNAGIGWSHTFGY
-889 ENILNGALLYQE
+889 ENILNGAILYSE
-901 TKSKTSF
+901 TKSKTENF
-908 DLSYDWSDVPFF
+908 LSVDDAPLFGLPDPDVIPFLD
-920 SVPGSG
+920 GTEE
-926 DIRPFGQTSRETE
+926 TSSKT
-939 AQAYIAALSHSIGD
+939 YIGALSHSIGN

-960 GVEGGWIDSSAKTYF
+960 GIEGGWIDGSTTTSSRLHELFPRFPVLPAT
-975 HLEDIIP
+975 
-982 GFIDG
+982 
-987 VTDGPTE
+987 TDGPNTVSN
-994 TDARTNIGRAY
+994 TVNIGRAY
-1005 IDLLH
+1005 IDVLH
-1010 EITPDLKGEYALF
+1010 DITPDLKGEYALF
-1023 ATRMSGDGV
+1023 GTRMEGDGV
-1032 DVSRFE
+1032 DISRLE

-1045 SPVQNHWLR
+1045 APVQNHWLR
-1054 AAFMRQSVDTGVPT
+1054 AAFMRQSLDLGVPT
-1068 LAPIGILGLQPN
+1068 LAPIGILGLQAN
-1080 QFSVGTEG
+1080 QFSVSAEG
-1088 YTDTVALQWDAEW
+1088 YADTAAFQWDAEW
-1101 TDRLFTSV
+1101 TDKFFTSV

-1121 DLPLIALPAID
+1121 DLPLIALPAIE

-1141 DRAAVTGNVALG
+1141 DRAAVTANVALG
-1153 YGFGLSATYAYMDSE
+1153 AGFGLSATYAYMDSE
-1168 NKDPLEPNYG
+1168 NKDPGTLNFG
-1178 GSLPYIPKNSG
+1178 GNLPYIPQNSG

-1209 IGERD
+1209 IGERH
-1214 GDDLGTKLDDYWS
+1214 GDDIGTKLDDYWS

-1241 ALEAAAYNLLDEE
+1241 ALEAAAYNLLDED

-1270 TLKVRF
+1270 SLKIRF

>member
-1 MDKGEV
+1 MR
-7 GYGVEIMWGWSKY
+7 GYSNNICR
-20 ISRAGVALAL
+20 IGVALAF
-30 ALPCFSSP
+30 AVPGFGLP
-38 ATADPVQRATP
+38 AVADPMQRATP

-62 VRFIDVSDWRVVDL
+62 VRFIDVSDWRSVDIN
-76 HQDLL
+76 QDLL

-114 KRMATSGDTIL
+114 KKMAASGDTVL
-125 NLQSGT
+125 ELQAGT
-131 IWARAERGGQGLTV
+131 IWARAQRGGQGLTV

-153 IRGTDWTMTVKG
+153 IRGTDWTMTVEGAK
-165 DQTSMIVLE
+165 TSMIVLE

-187 VNQGEGAVAT
+187 VSEGEGAVAT

-204 LIDVNPDDREQMLFY
+204 IISVNPDDREQMLFY
-219 LDLRDGFGLMP
+219 LDLRDGFDLMP

-259 LELAEVQSA
+259 LDLAEVQSA

-273 TAAATLQNIR
+273 AAAATLQNIR

-292 ARVDLLDATIAGSE
+292 ARVDLIDATIAGSE
-306 KRYGDAAKLFQK
+306 KRYGDAARLFQK
-318 ALPHLDPTRRNMAQY
+318 ALPHLDPSRRNMAQY

-343 PAHAEHPPANTAGP
+343 PAHAEQPPVNTTGP
-357 YGAIMQAYTAGF
+357 YGAIMEAYTTGF
-369 LENPRAALEIIRK
+369 LKDPRAAIEIIRK

-387 PDDPTLPAIR
+387 PDDPTLPAVR
-397 AQLAQLI
+397 AELAQLT

-409 MKEAIERSLAL
+409 MKQAIERSLAL

-434 RAVYESDINGALA
+434 KAVYESDINGALA

-456 PGASGT
+456 PGGSST

-469 QGSRDANDEAEKAFK
+469 QSSRDANGEAEKAFK
-484 KAIELDP
+484 KAIDLDP
-491 QDPVPHANL
+491 QDPLLHANL
-500 AILYLDQARMKEA
+500 AILYLDQGRMKEA

-519 AIALDPSFDIALL
+519 SIALDPSFDIALL
-532 ARGRYYLQS
+532 ARGRYHLQT
-541 GEKDKALEDLLAA
+541 GERDKALQDLLAA

-578 IPSEQAL
+578 IPSQQAL
-585 DNANR
+585 DNADRLDKN
-590 IDDDDPV
+590 DPV

-602 TAVDIDDYDADSAI
+602 TAVDIDDYDADGAI
-616 RNAQDFLRR
+616 RNAQEYLRR
-625 SRARGGDY
+625 SRARGGNY

-647 DAFRLQGLDAWGRYY
+647 NAFRLQGLDAWGRYY
-662 GDAVFDPF
+662 GDAAFDPF
-670 EGSGY
+670 KGTGY

-689 ATSFSDDNVIQ
+689 ATSFSDDNIIQ

-722 SGRSRSASLFDVP
+722 SGRSRSATLFDVP

-755 GEAEIQGY
+755 GEADIQGY
-763 SNATIPISFFGNLT
+763 SNETIPLSFYANLN
-777 WEELALDGNYRDF
+777 WEEIAHDGNYTDF
-790 GGYAT
+790 GGFST
-795 DNKLLGGN
+795 DNKILGGN
-803 GYITATVTPDDRVVA
+803 GYLTATITPDDRVVA
-818 YFNHAKNDGTLN
+818 YVNSGRRDYNLDTLSENSQLSTFLNDGL
-830 ALSTDPTLS
+830 
-839 TILNV
+839 
-844 NVFDPILTPFFGIPP
+844 FRPIFGPGGLA
-859 APDELPLYRTQTNSS
+859 APDELPLYLNRRDISTT
-874 ELTNAGVGWSHTFAY
+874 TNAGIGWSHTFGY
-889 ENILNGALLYQE
+889 ENVMNAALLYSAAR
-901 TKSKTSF
+901 TKTTTDLQF
-908 DLSYDWSDVPFF
+908 DWERVPILGG
-920 SVPGSG
+920 PGT
-926 DIRPFGQTSRETE
+926 DIRPFGQTIEDLSSKT
-939 AQAYIAALSHSIGD
+939 YVAALNHNIGT
-953 GPLTWRY
+953 GPLTFRY
-960 GVEGGWIDSSAKTYF
+960 GIEGGWIDARNSSYF
-975 HLEDIIP
+975 NLEEIFP
-982 GFIDG
+982 VLLPG
-987 VTDGPTE
+987 VTLGPTE
-994 TDARTNIGRAY
+994 AENRVDIARAY
-1005 IDLLH
+1005 IDVLH
-1010 EITPDLKGEYALF
+1010 EITPDLKAEYALF
-1023 ATRMSGDGV
+1023 GTQMSGGSI
-1032 DVSRFE
+1032 DVNRLE
-1038 PRFGLAW
+1038 PRVGLAW
-1045 SPVQNHWLR
+1045 SPVENHWLR

-1080 QFSVGTEG
+1080 QFAVGIDG

-1101 TDRLFTSV
+1101 TDRFFTSV

-1114 ELHDFSI
+1114 DLHDFSI
-1121 DLPLIALPAID
+1121 DLPLISLPSSD
-1132 SLPLSRGSI
+1132 SLPLSRGSL
-1141 DRAAVTGNVALG
+1141 DRAAITANVALG
-1153 YGFGLSATYAYMDSE
+1153 NGFGLSATYAYMDSE
-1168 NKDPLEPNYG
+1168 NKDPGTFNYG

-1227 LDAHLIWEPFDKRI
+1227 LDAHLVWEPFDKRI
-1241 ALEAAAYNLLDEE
+1241 ELEAAAYNLLDEE

>member
-1 MDKGEV
+1 M
-7 GYGVEIMWGWSKY
+7 STLL
-20 ISRAGVALAL
+20 SFPVAAE
-30 ALPCFSSP
+30 
-38 ATADPVQRATP
+38 PVQRSTP

-62 VRFIDVSDWRVVDL
+62 VRFVDVTNWRVVDL
-76 HQDLL
+76 NQDLL
-81 TGDVLRTNA
+81 DGDVLRTNA
-90 NGQLAIVFS
+90 TGQLAILFS
-99 DHTQVRLGRNSSLQV
+99 DHTQIRLGRNSALQV
-114 KRMATSGDTIL
+114 KKMSATGDTIL

-131 IWARAERGGQGLTV
+131 IWARAQRGGQGLTV

-153 IRGTDWTMTVKG
+153 IRGTDWTMTVEGAK
-165 DQTSMIVLE
+165 TSMIVLE
-174 GRVALSNPQGSVE
+174 GRVSLTNPQGSVD
-187 VNQGEGAVAT
+187 VNEGEGAVAT

-204 LIDVNPDDREQMLFY
+204 LISVNPDDREQMLFY

-248 LPPERRTTEDW
+248 LPPGRRTTEDW

-273 TAAATLQNIR
+273 AAAATLQNIR
-283 GRKLTVAQQ
+283 GRKLSVAQQ

-306 KRYGDAAKLFQK
+306 KRYGDAAKLFAR

-343 PAHAEHPPANTAGP
+343 PSHFEPPPANTTGP
-357 YGAIMQAYTAGF
+357 YGAIMQAYTTGF
-369 LENPRAALEIIRK
+369 LENPRAAIEIIRK

-404 DDREQ
+404 DDRAQ
-409 MKEAIERSLAL
+409 MKEAADRSLSL
-420 DPDHPMALSARASY
+420 DPDHPMALAARAGY
-434 RAVYESDINGALA
+434 RAAYESDINGALA

-469 QGSRDANDEAEKAFK
+469 QSSRDANGEAEEAFK

-491 QDPVPHANL
+491 QDPLLHANL

-532 ARGRYYLQS
+532 ARGRYYLQT
-541 GEKDKALEDLLAA
+541 GERDKALEDLLAA
-554 STANPAHSQSQLML
+554 STANPGHSQSQLML

-578 IPSEQAL
+578 LPSEQAL

-590 IDDDDPV
+590 LDDNDPV

-602 TAVDIDDYDADSAI
+602 TAVDIDDYNADGAI
-616 RNAQDFLRR
+616 ANAQEFLRR
-625 SRARGGDY
+625 SRARGGDF

-647 DAFRLQGLDAWGRYY
+647 NAFRLQGLDAWGRYY

-670 EGSGY
+670 KGSSY

-689 ATSFSDDNVIQ
+689 ATSFSDDNIIQ

-712 QGLLLSPHML
+712 QGLLLSPHVL
-722 SGRSRSASLFDVP
+722 SGRSRAATLFDVP
-735 FIEGSLGGGIN
+735 FIEGSVGGGIN
-746 SVDGHTRRI
+746 SVDGHTRRT
-755 GEAEIQGY
+755 GEADIQGY
-763 SNATIPISFFGNLT
+763 SNSTIPISFYGNLT
-777 WEELALDGNYRDF
+777 WEELALDGTYSSF

-795 DNKLLGGN
+795 ENKLLGGN

-818 YFNHAKNDGTLN
+818 YVNHAKNDGTLN
-830 ALSTDPTLS
+830 ALSQGTALTDFLNLFGAGLPDIVTSQYS
-839 TILNV
+839 TRLVDAEI
-844 NVFDPILTPFFGIPP
+844 
-859 APDELPLYRTQTNSS
+859 
-874 ELTNAGVGWSHTFAY
+874 TNAGIGWSHTFGY
-889 ENILNGALLYQE
+889 ENILNGAILYSE
-901 TKSKTSF
+901 TKSKTENF
-908 DLSYDWSDVPFF
+908 LSVDDAPLFGLPDPDVIPFLD
-920 SVPGSG
+920 GTEE
-926 DIRPFGQTSRETE
+926 TSSKT
-939 AQAYIAALSHSIGD
+939 YIGALSHSIGN

-960 GVEGGWIDSSAKTYF
+960 GIEGGWIDGSTTTSSRLHELFPRFPVLPAT
-975 HLEDIIP
+975 
-982 GFIDG
+982 
-987 VTDGPTE
+987 TDGPNTVSN
-994 TDARTNIGRAY
+994 TVNIGRAY
-1005 IDLLH
+1005 IDVLH
-1010 EITPDLKGEYALF
+1010 DITPDLKGEYALF
-1023 ATRMSGDGV
+1023 GTRMEGDGV
-1032 DVSRFE
+1032 DISRLE

-1045 SPVQNHWLR
+1045 APVQNHWLR
-1054 AAFMRQSVDTGVPT
+1054 AAFMRQSLDLGVPT
-1068 LAPIGILGLQPN
+1068 LAPIGILGLQAN
-1080 QFSVGTEG
+1080 QFSVSAEG
-1088 YTDTVALQWDAEW
+1088 YADTAAFQWDAEW
-1101 TDRLFTSV
+1101 TDKFFTSV

-1121 DLPLIALPAID
+1121 DLPLIALPAIE

-1141 DRAAVTGNVALG
+1141 DRAAVTANVALG
-1153 YGFGLSATYAYMDSE
+1153 AGFGLSATYAYMDSE
-1168 NKDPLEPNYG
+1168 NKDPGTLNFG
-1178 GSLPYIPKNSG
+1178 GNLPYIPQNSG

-1209 IGERD
+1209 IGERH
-1214 GDDLGTKLDDYWS
+1214 GDDIGTKLDDYWS

-1241 ALEAAAYNLLDEE
+1241 ALEAAAYNLLDED

-1270 TLKVRF
+1270 SLKIRF

>member
-1 MDKGEV
+1 MR
-7 GYGVEIMWGWSKY
+7 GYSSNICRIGMV
-20 ISRAGVALAL
+20 LAF
-30 ALPCFSSP
+30 AVPGFGLP
-38 ATADPVQRATP
+38 AMADPVPRSTP
-49 VAGSVIARKTGEE
+49 VAGSVISRKIGEE
-62 VRFIDVSDWRVVDL
+62 VRFIDVSNWRVVDIN
-76 HQDLL
+76 QDLL

-114 KRMATSGDTIL
+114 KKMAAGGDTVL

-153 IRGTDWTMTVKG
+153 IRGTDWTMTVEGNK
-165 DQTSMIVLE
+165 TSMIVLE

-187 VNQGEGAVAT
+187 VNEGEGAVAT
-197 IGQAPHK
+197 IGQAPTK
-204 LIDVNPDDREQMLFY
+204 IISVNPDDREQMLFY
-219 LDLRDGFGLMP
+219 LDLRDGFDLMP

-273 TAAATLQNIR
+273 AAAATLKKVR
-283 GRKLTVAQQ
+283 DRKLTTAQQ
-292 ARVDLLDATIAGSE
+292 ARVDLIDATIAGSE
-306 KRYGDAAKLFQK
+306 KRYGDAARLFQK
-318 ALPHLDPTRRNMAQY
+318 ALPHLDPTRRNMAQF

-343 PAHAEHPPANTAGP
+343 SAHAEQPPANTTGP
-357 YGAIMQAYTAGF
+357 YGAIMEAYTTGF
-369 LENPRAALEIIRK
+369 LKNPRAAIEIIKK

-397 AQLAQLI
+397 AQLAELT

-409 MKEAIERSLAL
+409 MKEAIERSLSL
-420 DPDHPMALSARASY
+420 DPDHPMALSARAGY
-434 RAVYESDINGALA
+434 RATYESDINGALA
-447 DLNRAIELA
+447 DLNRAIALA

-469 QGSRDANDEAEKAFK
+469 QSSRDANGEAEKAFK

-491 QDPVPHANL
+491 QDPLLRANL
-500 AILYLDQARMKEA
+500 AILYLDQGRMKEA

-519 AIALDPSFDIALL
+519 AIALDPSFDLALL
-532 ARGRYYLQS
+532 ARGRYYLQT
-541 GEKDKALEDLLAA
+541 GEREKALQDLLAA
-554 STANPAHSQSQLML
+554 STANPGHSQSQLML

-578 IPSEQAL
+578 IPSQQAL
-585 DNANR
+585 DNADR
-590 IDDDDPV
+590 LDDNDPA
-597 ISAFR
+597 ISSFR
-602 TAVDIDDYDADSAI
+602 TAVDIDDYDADGAI
-616 RNAQDFLRR
+616 HNAQEYLRR

-633 SGLGANASAGSTLN
+633 SSLGANASAGSTLN
-647 DAFRLQGLDAWGRYY
+647 NAFRLQGLDAWGRYY

-670 EGSGY
+670 EGTGY
-675 IDQSI
+675 IDQAI

-689 ATSFSDDNVIQ
+689 ATSFSDDNIIQ
-700 NRGNASS
+700 YRGNASS

-755 GEAEIQGY
+755 GEADIQGY
-763 SNATIPISFFGNLT
+763 SNETIPISFYGNLT
-777 WEELALDGNYRDF
+777 WEELALDRDYRDF
-790 GGYAT
+790 GGVQT
-795 DNKLLGGN
+795 DNKLLSAN
-803 GYITATVTPDDRVVA
+803 GYLTATVTPDDRVVA
-818 YFNHAKNDGTLN
+818 FVNHGKNDG
-830 ALSTDPTLS
+830 ALSAQTQGTTLTDLFNLAGFPIRT
-839 TILNV
+839 TILPEYVGRDVDNE
-844 NVFDPILTPFFGIPP
+844 I
-859 APDELPLYRTQTNSS
+859 
-874 ELTNAGVGWSHTFAY
+874 TNAGIGWSHTFAY
-889 ENILNGALLYQE
+889 ENILNGAVLYSESKSRTATSLQVDDAPILPLPDPDIIPVLSGTE
-901 TKSKTSF
+901 DTSSKT
-908 DLSYDWSDVPFF
+908 
-920 SVPGSG
+920 
-926 DIRPFGQTSRETE
+926 
-939 AQAYIAALSHSIGD
+939 YIGALSHSIGN

-960 GVEGGWIDSSAKTYF
+960 GIEGGWIDVSSTTSSRLF
-975 HLEDIIP
+975 ELVPRVPLIPEIIE
-982 GFIDG
+982 
-987 VTDGPTE
+987 GPT
-994 TDARTNIGRAY
+994 TTSNTVNIGRAY
-1005 IDLLH
+1005 VDVLH

-1023 ATRMSGDGV
+1023 ATRLEGDGI
-1032 DVSRFE
+1032 DISRLE

-1045 SPVQNHWLR
+1045 APVQNHWLR
-1054 AAFMRQSVDTGVPT
+1054 AAFMRQSFDSTVPT
-1068 LAPIGILGLQPN
+1068 LAPIGILGLQAN
-1080 QFSVGTEG
+1080 QFSANPRG

-1101 TDRLFTSV
+1101 TDRFFTSV

-1114 ELHDFSI
+1114 ELHDFSVNM
-1121 DLPLIALPAID
+1121 PLI
-1132 SLPLSRGSI
+1132 SLPSDTSLPISRGSI
-1141 DRAAVTGNVALG
+1141 DRAAVTANVALG
-1153 YGFGLSATYAYMDSE
+1153 HGFGLSATYAYMDSE
-1168 NKDPLEPNYG
+1168 NRDPLEPIYG
-1178 GSLPYIPKNSG
+1178 GPLPFIPQNSG

-1214 GDDLGTKLDDYWS
+1214 GDRFGTKLDDYWS
-1227 LDAHLIWEPFDKRI
+1227 LDAHLVWEPFDKRVE
-1241 ALEAAAYNLLDEE
+1241 LEAAAYNLLDED

>member
-1 MDKGEV
+1 MR
-7 GYGVEIMWGWSKY
+7 GYFSNICRV
-20 ISRAGVALAL
+20 GVALAL
-30 ALPCFSSP
+30 VVPGFSPP
-38 ATADPVQRATP
+38 AAADPVQRATP

-62 VRFIDVSDWRVVDL
+62 VRFIDVSNWRVVDIN
-76 HQDLL
+76 QDLL

-114 KRMATSGDTIL
+114 KKMAASGDTTL
-125 NLQSGT
+125 ELQSGT

-153 IRGTDWTMTVKG
+153 IRGTDWTMTVEGNK
-165 DQTSMIVLE
+165 TSMIVLE

-187 VNQGEGAVAT
+187 VNEGEGAVAT
-197 IGQAPHK
+197 IGQAPSK
-204 LIDVNPDDREQMLFY
+204 IISVNPDDREQMLFY
-219 LDLRDGFGLMP
+219 LDLRDGFDLMP

-240 TERRRLLA
+240 TERRRLVG

-273 TAAATLQNIR
+273 AAAATLQNIR
-283 GRKLTVAQQ
+283 GRKLTTAQQ
-292 ARVDLLDATIAGSE
+292 ARVDLIDATIAGSE

-318 ALPHLDPTRRNMAQY
+318 ALPHLDATRRNMAQY

-343 PAHAEHPPANTAGP
+343 PAHAEQPPANTAGP
-357 YGAIMQAYTAGF
+357 YGAIMEAYTTGF
-369 LENPRAALEIIRK
+369 LKNPRAALEIIKK

-387 PDDPTLPAIR
+387 PDDPTLPAVR
-397 AQLAQLI
+397 AQLAQLT

-409 MKEAIERSLAL
+409 MKEAIERSLSL
-420 DPDHPMALSARASY
+420 DPDHPMALSARAGY
-434 RAVYESDINGALA
+434 KAIYESDIDGALA
-447 DLNRAIELA
+447 DLNRAIALA

-469 QGSRDANDEAEKAFK
+469 QSSRDADGEAEQAFK

-491 QDPVPHANL
+491 QDPLLRANL
-500 AILYLDQARMKEA
+500 SILYLDQGRMKEA
-513 KREIDT
+513 KHEIDT

-532 ARGRYYLQS
+532 ARGRYYLQT
-541 GEKDKALEDLLAA
+541 GERDKALQDLLAA

-578 IPSEQAL
+578 IPSQQAL
-585 DNANR
+585 DNADRLDKN
-590 IDDDDPV
+590 DPV

-602 TAVDIDDYDADSAI
+602 TAVDIDDYDADGAI
-616 RNAQDFLRR
+616 RNAQEFLRR

-670 EGSGY
+670 NGTGY

-689 ATSFSDDNVIQ
+689 ATSFSDDNIIQ

-722 SGRSRSASLFDVP
+722 SGRSRSATLFDVP

-755 GEAEIQGY
+755 GEADIQGY
-763 SNATIPISFFGNLT
+763 SNETIPISFYGNLT
-777 WEELALDGNYRDF
+777 WEELALDRDYQDF
-790 GGYAT
+790 GGVQT
-795 DNKLLGGN
+795 DNKLLSAN
-803 GYITATVTPDDRVVA
+803 GYLTATVTPDDRVVA
-818 YFNHAKNDGTLN
+818 FVNHGKNDGTLN
-830 ALSTDPTLS
+830 ALSSNTGFMEL
-839 TILNV
+839 LFRV
-844 NVFDPILTPFFGIPP
+844 PIP
-859 APDELPLYRTQTNSS
+859 LPLYTTEETLRESTY
-874 ELTNAGVGWSHTFAY
+874 AGIGWSHTFAY
-889 ENILNGALLYQE
+889 ENVLNGALLYSGSKSNTSSVLDVDLDPVFIGRGIPFIIPFTNVTQE
-901 TKSKTSF
+901 TES
-908 DLSYDWSDVPFF
+908 
-920 SVPGSG
+920 
-926 DIRPFGQTSRETE
+926 QT
-939 AQAYIAALSHSIGD
+939 YIGALSHSIGA
-953 GPLTWRY
+953 GPLTFRY
-960 GVEGGWIDSSAKTYF
+960 GIEGGWLDASSTVDTTLLGLTAPTDRTENTID
-975 HLEDIIP
+975 
-982 GFIDG
+982 
-987 VTDGPTE
+987 
-994 TDARTNIGRAY
+994 IGRGY
-1005 IDLLH
+1005 IDVLH

-1023 ATRMSGDGV
+1023 ATRLEGDGI
-1032 DVSRFE
+1032 DISRLE

-1045 SPVQNHWLR
+1045 APVQNHWLR
-1054 AAFMRQSVDTGVPT
+1054 TAFMRQSFDIGIPT
-1068 LAPIGILGLQPN
+1068 LAPIGVLGLQAN
-1080 QFSVGTEG
+1080 QFSANPRG

-1101 TDRLFTSV
+1101 ADRFFTSV

-1121 DLPLIALPAID
+1121 DFPMI
-1132 SLPLSRGSI
+1132 SLPSDTSLPISRGSI
-1141 DRAAVTGNVALG
+1141 DRAAVTANVVLG
-1153 YGFGLSATYAYMDSE
+1153 HGFGLSATYAYMDSE
-1168 NKDPLEPNYG
+1168 NRDPLEPIYG
-1178 GSLPYIPKNSG
+1178 GPLPFIPQNSG

-1214 GDDLGTKLDDYWS
+1214 GDRFGTKLDDYWS
-1227 LDAHLIWEPFDKRI
+1227 LDAHLVWEPFDKRLE
-1241 ALEAAAYNLLDEE
+1241 LEAAAYNLLDED

>member
-1 MDKGEV
+1 MRGYSSNICRV
-7 GYGVEIMWGWSKY
+7 GM
-20 ISRAGVALAL
+20 ALAF
-30 ALPCFSSP
+30 AVPGFGLP
-38 ATADPVQRATP
+38 AMADPVPRATP
-49 VAGSVIARKTGEE
+49 VAGSVIARKIGEE
-62 VRFIDVSDWRVVDL
+62 VRFIDVSNWRVVDIN
-76 HQDLL
+76 QDLL

-114 KRMATSGDTIL
+114 KKMAAGGDTVL

-153 IRGTDWTMTVKG
+153 IRGTDWTMTVEGAK
-165 DQTSMIVLE
+165 TSMIVLE

-187 VNQGEGAVAT
+187 VNEGEGAVAT
-197 IGQAPHK
+197 IGQAPTK
-204 LIDVNPDDREQMLFY
+204 IISVNPDDREQMLFY
-219 LDLRDGFGLMP
+219 LDLRDGFDLMP

-268 FDGRQ
+268 FDGRRA
-273 TAAATLQNIR
+273 AAATLQNIR
-283 GRKLTVAQQ
+283 GRKLTTAQQ
-292 ARVDLLDATIAGSE
+292 ARVDLIDATIAGSE
-306 KRYGDAAKLFQK
+306 KRYGDAVKLFQK

-343 PAHAEHPPANTAGP
+343 PAHAEQPPANTTGP
-357 YGAIMQAYTAGF
+357 YGAIMEAYTTGF
-369 LENPRAALEIIRK
+369 LKNPRAALEIIKK

-387 PDDPTLPAIR
+387 PDDPTLPAVR
-397 AQLAQLI
+397 AQLAELT

-409 MKEAIERSLAL
+409 MKEAIERSLSL
-420 DPDHPMALSARASY
+420 DPDHPMALSARAGYKAS
-434 RAVYESDINGALA
+434 YESDINGALA
-447 DLNRAIELA
+447 DLNRAIALA

-469 QGSRDANDEAEKAFK
+469 QSSRDANGEAEKAFK

-491 QDPVPHANL
+491 QDPLLHANL

-519 AIALDPSFDIALL
+519 AIALDPSFDHALL
-532 ARGRYYLQS
+532 ARGRYYLQT
-541 GEKDKALEDLLAA
+541 GERDKALADLLAA
-554 STANPAHSQSQLML
+554 STANPAHSQSQFML

-578 IPSEQAL
+578 LPSEQAL

-590 IDDDDPV
+590 LDDDDPV
-597 ISAFR
+597 ISSFR
-602 TAVDIDDYDADSAI
+602 TAIDIDDYDSDGAI
-616 RNAQDFLRR
+616 RNAQEFLRR

-647 DAFRLQGLDAWGRYY
+647 DAFRLQGLGAWGRYY

-670 EGSGY
+670 NGTGY

-689 ATSFSDDNVIQ
+689 ATSFSDDNIIQ

-722 SGRSRSASLFDVP
+722 SGRSRSVTLFDVP

-763 SNATIPISFFGNLT
+763 SNETIPLSFYGNLT
-777 WEELALDGNYRDF
+777 WEELALDGDYRDF
-790 GGYAT
+790 GGFET
-795 DNKLLGGN
+795 ENKIVGGN
-803 GYITATVTPDDRVVA
+803 GYLTATVTPDDRVVA
-818 YFNHAKNDGTLN
+818 YVNHAKNDGTLN
-830 ALSTDPTLS
+830 ALSAGSALTDFLNLLGAGVPTEIS
-839 TILNV
+839 SQYSYRRNV
-844 NVFDPILTPFFGIPP
+844 
-859 APDELPLYRTQTNSS
+859 S
-874 ELTNAGVGWSHTFAY
+874 ETTNAGLGWSHTFSY
-889 ENILNGALLYQE
+889 ENILNGALLYSESKSRTSTSLQVDDAPVLGLRDPDIIPFLDGTE
-901 TKSKTSF
+901 ELSSKT
-908 DLSYDWSDVPFF
+908 
-920 SVPGSG
+920 
-926 DIRPFGQTSRETE
+926 
-939 AQAYIAALSHSIGD
+939 YIGALSHSIGS

-960 GVEGGWIDSSAKTYF
+960 GIEGGWIDASTTTFSRLHELFPRFPVLPET
-975 HLEDIIP
+975 
-982 GFIDG
+982 
-987 VTDGPTE
+987 TSGPDTFGN
-994 TDARTNIGRAY
+994 RVNIGRAY
-1005 IDLLH
+1005 IDVLH
-1010 EITPDLKGEYALF
+1010 EITPNLKGEYALF
-1023 ATRMSGDGV
+1023 GTRMEGDGV

-1054 AAFMRQSVDTGVPT
+1054 AAFMRQSLDTGVPT
-1068 LAPIGILGLQPN
+1068 LAPIGILGLQAN
-1080 QFSVGTEG
+1080 QYSVGVDG
-1088 YTDTVALQWDAEW
+1088 YTDTAALQWDAEW
-1101 TDRLFTSV
+1101 TDRFFTSV

-1121 DLPLIALPAID
+1121 DFPLISLPAAD

-1141 DRAAVTGNVALG
+1141 DRAAVTANVALG
-1153 YGFGLSATYAYMDSE
+1153 YGFGLSATYAYMESE

-1178 GSLPYIPKNSG
+1178 GSLPFIPKNSG

-1227 LDAHLIWEPFDKRI
+1227 LDAHLVWEPFDKRI
-1241 ALEAAAYNLLDEE
+1241 ELEAAAYNLLDED

>member
-1 MDKGEV
+1 MRGYSNNICRV
-7 GYGVEIMWGWSKY
+7 GM
-20 ISRAGVALAL
+20 ALAF
-30 ALPCFSSP
+30 AVPNFGLP
-38 ATADPVQRATP
+38 AMADPVQRATP

-62 VRFIDVSDWRVVDL
+62 VRFIDVSDWRVVDIN
-76 HQDLL
+76 QDLL

-114 KRMATSGDTIL
+114 KKMAASGDTVL

-153 IRGTDWTMTVKG
+153 IRGTDWTMTVEGAK
-165 DQTSMIVLE
+165 TSMIVLE

-187 VNQGEGAVAT
+187 VSEGEGAVAT
-197 IGQAPHK
+197 IGQAPTK
-204 LIDVNPDDREQMLFY
+204 IISVNPDDREQMLFY
-219 LDLRDGFGLMP
+219 LDLRDGFDLMP

-248 LPPERRTTEDW
+248 LPPERRTSEDW

-273 TAAATLQNIR
+273 AAAATLEKIR
-283 GRKLTVAQQ
+283 GRKLTAAQQ
-292 ARVDLLDATIAGSE
+292 ARVDLIDATIAGSE
-306 KRYGDAAKLFQK
+306 KRYGDAARLFQK

-343 PAHAEHPPANTAGP
+343 PAHAEPPPANSAGP
-357 YGAIMQAYTAGF
+357 YGAIMHAYTTGF
-369 LENPRAALEIIRK
+369 LENPRAALEIIKK

-387 PDDPTLPAIR
+387 PDDPTLPAVR
-397 AQLAQLI
+397 AQLAELT

-420 DPDHPMALSARASY
+420 DPDHPMALAARAGY
-434 RAVYESDINGALA
+434 KANYESDIDGALA

-456 PGASGT
+456 PGGSST

-469 QGSRDANDEAEKAFK
+469 QSSRDANGEAETAFK

-491 QDPVPHANL
+491 QDPLLHANL

-519 AIALDPSFDIALL
+519 AIALDPSFDLALL
-532 ARGRYYLQS
+532 ARGRYYLQT
-541 GEKDKALEDLLAA
+541 GERDKALQDLLAA
-554 STANPAHSQSQLML
+554 STANPAHSQSQFML

-578 IPSEQAL
+578 LPSEQAL

-590 IDDDDPV
+590 LDDDDPV
-597 ISAFR
+597 IAAFR
-602 TAVDIDDYDADSAI
+602 TAIDIDDYDSDGAI
-616 RNAQDFLRR
+616 RNAQEFLRR

-647 DAFRLQGLDAWGRYY
+647 NAFRLQGLDAWGRYY

-670 EGSGY
+670 KGSGY
-675 IDQSI
+675 IDQAI

-689 ATSFSDDNVIQ
+689 ATNFSDDNIIQ

-712 QGLLLSPHML
+712 QGLLISPHML

-746 SVDGHTRRI
+746 SVDGHTRRT
-755 GEAEIQGY
+755 GEADIQGY
-763 SNATIPISFFGNLT
+763 SNETIPISFYGNIS
-777 WEELALDGNYRDF
+777 WEEIARDGNYTDF
-790 GGYAT
+790 GGFST
-795 DNKLLGGN
+795 DNKILGGN
-803 GYITATVTPDDRVVA
+803 GYLTATITPDDRVVSFVNHGKA
-818 YFNHAKNDGTLN
+818 YGSLAALTRSTALTDRLNDEFFLP
-830 ALSTDPTLS
+830 L
-839 TILNV
+839 
-844 NVFDPILTPFFGIPP
+844 FGITIRTL
-859 APDELPLYRTQTNSS
+859 DLPLYRNRYDET
-874 ELTNAGVGWSHTFAY
+874 ERTNAGLGWSHTFAY
-889 ENILNGALLYQE
+889 RNVLNTALLYSESRVKTNYDLTFDASDFTRAPAPDMVPFAESSEE
-901 TKSKTSF
+901 TQSKT
-908 DLSYDWSDVPFF
+908 
-920 SVPGSG
+920 
-926 DIRPFGQTSRETE
+926 
-939 AQAYIAALSHSIGD
+939 YIAAVSHSIGD
-953 GPLTWRY
+953 DTLTWRY
-960 GVEGGWIDSSAKTYF
+960 GIEGGWTDVSSRDFF
-975 HLEDIIP
+975 HFDTLVP
-982 GFIDG
+982 GFVDEATI
-987 VTDGPTE
+987 GPTE
-994 TDARTNIGRAY
+994 ASSHVNIARAY
-1005 IDLLH
+1005 VDVLH
-1010 EITPDLKGEYALF
+1010 EITPDLKAEYALF
-1023 ATRMSGDGV
+1023 GTRLSGDGI
-1032 DVSRFE
+1032 DVSRLE

-1045 SPVQNHWLR
+1045 APNQNHWLR
-1054 AAFMRQSVDTGVPT
+1054 AAFMRQSVNTGVPT

-1088 YTDTVALQWDAEW
+1088 YADTAALEWDAEW
-1101 TDRLFTSV
+1101 TDNFFTSV

-1121 DLPLIALPAID
+1121 DLPMIALPAVD

-1141 DRAAVTGNVALG
+1141 DRAAVTANVVLG
-1153 YGFGLSATYAYMDSE
+1153 HGFGLSATYAYMESE

-1214 GDDLGTKLDDYWS
+1214 GDRFGTKLDDYWS
-1227 LDAHLIWEPFDKRI
+1227 LDAHLVWEPFDKRME
-1241 ALEAAAYNLLDEE
+1241 LEAAAYNLLDED

>member
-1 MDKGEV
+1 MV
-7 GYGVEIMWGWSKY
+7 
-20 ISRAGVALAL
+20 LAF
-30 ALPCFSSP
+30 AVPGFGLP
-38 ATADPVQRATP
+38 AMADPVPRATP
-49 VAGSVIARKTGEE
+49 VAGSVIARKIGEE
-62 VRFIDVSDWRVVDL
+62 VRFIDVSNWRVVDIN
-76 HQDLL
+76 QDLL

-114 KRMATSGDTIL
+114 KKMAAGGDTVL

-153 IRGTDWTMTVKG
+153 IRGTDWTMTVEGNK
-165 DQTSMIVLE
+165 TSMIVLE

-187 VNQGEGAVAT
+187 VNEGEGAVAT
-197 IGQAPHK
+197 IGQAPTK
-204 LIDVNPDDREQMLFY
+204 IISVNPDDREQMLFY
-219 LDLRDGFGLMP
+219 LDLRDGFDLMP

-273 TAAATLQNIR
+273 AAAATLKKVR
-283 GRKLTVAQQ
+283 DRKLTTAQQ
-292 ARVDLLDATIAGSE
+292 ARVDLIDATIAGSE

-343 PAHAEHPPANTAGP
+343 PAHAEQPPANTTGP
-357 YGAIMQAYTAGF
+357 YGAIMEAYTTGF
-369 LENPRAALEIIRK
+369 LKNPRAALEIIKK

-387 PDDPTLPAIR
+387 PDDPTLPAVR
-397 AQLAQLI
+397 AQLAELTG
-404 DDREQ
+404 DREQ
-409 MKEAIERSLAL
+409 MKEAIERSLSL
-420 DPDHPMALSARASY
+420 DPDHPMALSARAGYKAS
-434 RAVYESDINGALA
+434 YESDINGALA
-447 DLNRAIELA
+447 DLNRAIALA

-469 QGSRDANDEAEKAFK
+469 QSSRDANGEAEKAFK

-491 QDPVPHANL
+491 QDPLLRSNL
-500 AILYLDQARMKEA
+500 AILYLDQGRMKEA

-519 AIALDPSFDIALL
+519 AIALDPSFDHALL
-532 ARGRYYLQS
+532 ARGRYYLQI
-541 GEKDKALEDLLAA
+541 GEKDKALADLLAA
-554 STANPAHSQSQLML
+554 STANPAHSQSQFML

-578 IPSEQAL
+578 LPSEQAL
-585 DNANR
+585 DNADR
-590 IDDDDPV
+590 LDDDDPV
-597 ISAFR
+597 ISSFR
-602 TAVDIDDYDADSAI
+602 TAIDIDDYDSDGAI
-616 RNAQDFLRR
+616 RNAQEFLRR

-670 EGSGY
+670 KGSGY

-689 ATSFSDDNVIQ
+689 ATNFSDDNIIQ

-712 QGLLLSPHML
+712 QGLLISPHML

-755 GEAEIQGY
+755 GEADIQGY
-763 SNATIPISFFGNLT
+763 SNETIPISFYGNLT
-777 WEELALDGNYRDF
+777 WEELALDRDYRDF
-790 GGYAT
+790 GGVQT
-795 DNKLLGGN
+795 DNKLLSAN
-803 GYITATVTPDDRVVA
+803 GYLTATVTPDDRVVA
-818 YFNHAKNDGTLN
+818 FVNHGKNDGTLS
-830 ALSTDPTLS
+830 AETQGTTLTDLFN
-839 TILNV
+839 LA
-844 NVFDPILTPFFGIPP
+844 GIPIRTTV
-859 APDELPLYRTQTNSS
+859 LPEYVGRDVDN
-874 ELTNAGVGWSHTFAY
+874 EVTNAGLGWSHTFAY
-889 ENILNGALLYQE
+889 ENILNGAVLYSE
-901 TKSKTSF
+901 TKSRTATFLQVDDAPILPLPDPDIIPVLSGSEDTSSKT
-908 DLSYDWSDVPFF
+908 
-920 SVPGSG
+920 
-926 DIRPFGQTSRETE
+926 
-939 AQAYIAALSHSIGD
+939 YIGALSHSIGS

-960 GVEGGWIDSSAKTYF
+960 GIEGGWIDVSTTTSSRL
-975 HLEDIIP
+975 HELVPRVPLIPEIIE
-982 GFIDG
+982 
-987 VTDGPTE
+987 GPT
-994 TDARTNIGRAY
+994 TTSNTVNIGRAY
-1005 IDLLH
+1005 VDVLH

-1023 ATRMSGDGV
+1023 VTRLEGDGI
-1032 DVSRFE
+1032 DISRLE
-1038 PRFGLAW
+1038 PRFGVAW
-1045 SPVQNHWLR
+1045 APVQNHWLR
-1054 AAFMRQSVDTGVPT
+1054 AAFMRQSFDTTVPT
-1068 LAPIGILGLQPN
+1068 LAPIGVLGLQAN
-1080 QFSVGTEG
+1080 QFSTNPRG

-1101 TDRLFTSV
+1101 TDRFFTSV

-1114 ELHDFSI
+1114 ELHDFSVNM
-1121 DLPLIALPAID
+1121 PLI
-1132 SLPLSRGSI
+1132 SLPSDTSLPISRSSI
-1141 DRAAVTGNVALG
+1141 DRAAVTANVALG
-1153 YGFGLSATYAYMDSE
+1153 HGFGLSATYAYMDSE
-1168 NKDPLEPNYG
+1168 NRDPLEPIYG
-1178 GSLPYIPKNSG
+1178 GPLPFIPQNSG

-1214 GDDLGTKLDDYWS
+1214 GDRFGTKLDDYWS
-1227 LDAHLIWEPFDKRI
+1227 LDAHLVWEPFDKRVE
-1241 ALEAAAYNLLDEE
+1241 LEAAAYNLLDED

>member
-1 MDKGEV
+1 MR
-7 GYGVEIMWGWSKY
+7 GYSNNICRIGM
-20 ISRAGVALAL
+20 ALAFAVPGF
-30 ALPCFSSP
+30 ALP
-38 ATADPVQRATP
+38 AMADPVQRATP

-62 VRFIDVSDWRVVDL
+62 VRFIDVSDWRIVDIN
-76 HQDLL
+76 QDLL

-114 KRMATSGDTIL
+114 KKMAASGDTTL
-125 NLQSGT
+125 ELQTGT

-204 LIDVNPDDREQMLFY
+204 LISVNPDDREQMLFY

-248 LPPERRTTEDW
+248 LPPERRSIEDW

-273 TAAATLQNIR
+273 AAAATLQNIR

-343 PAHAEHPPANTAGP
+343 PAHSEPPPATTTGP
-357 YGAIMQAYTAGF
+357 YGAIMQAYTTGF
-369 LENPRAALEIIRK
+369 LENPRAALEIIKK

-387 PDDPTLPAIR
+387 PDDPTLPAVR
-397 AQLAQLI
+397 AQLAQLT

-420 DPDHPMALSARASY
+420 DPDHPMALSARAEY
-434 RAVYESDINGALA
+434 KAAYESDIGGALA

-456 PGASGT
+456 PGDSGS

-469 QGSRDANDEAEKAFK
+469 QSSRDANGEAETAFK

-491 QDPVPHANL
+491 QNPILHANL
-500 AILYLDQARMKEA
+500 AMLYLDQSRTKEA

-532 ARGRYYLQS
+532 VRGRYYLQI
-541 GEKDKALEDLLAA
+541 GERDKALEDLLAA

-578 IPSEQAL
+578 LPAEQAL
-585 DNANR
+585 DNADRLDKN
-590 IDDDDPV
+590 DPV

-602 TAVDIDDYDADSAI
+602 TAVDIDDYDADGAI
-616 RNAQDFLRR
+616 RNAQEFLRR

-633 SGLGANASAGSTLN
+633 SGLGANARAGSTLN
-647 DAFRLQGLDAWGRYY
+647 NAFSLQGLDAWGRYY
-662 GDAVFDPF
+662 GDAAFDPF
-670 EGSGY
+670 KGTGY

-689 ATSFSDDNVIQ
+689 ATSFSDDNIIQ
-700 NRGNASS
+700 YRGNASS

-755 GEAEIQGY
+755 GEADIQGY
-763 SNATIPISFFGNLT
+763 SNEIIPISFYGNLT
-777 WEELALDGNYRDF
+777 WEELALDRDYRDF
-790 GGYAT
+790 GGVQT
-795 DNKLLGGN
+795 DNKLLGAN
-803 GYITATVTPDDRVVA
+803 GYLTATVTPDDRVVA
-818 YFNHAKNDGTLN
+818 FVNHGKNDGTLD
-830 ALSTDPTLS
+830 ALSSNTGFMEL
-839 TILNV
+839 LFRV
-844 NVFDPILTPFFGIPP
+844 PIP
-859 APDELPLYRTQTNSS
+859 LPLYTTEDTVRETTY
-874 ELTNAGVGWSHTFAY
+874 AGIGWSHTFAY
-889 ENILNGALLYQE
+889 ENVLNGALLYSGS
-901 TKSKTSF
+901 KSTTNSALDVDVDPVF
-908 DLSYDWSDVPFF
+908 IGAGVPF
-920 SVPGSG
+920 
-926 DIRPFGQTSRETE
+926 IIPFTNVTQEIESH
-939 AQAYIAALSHSIGD
+939 AYVGALSHSIGA
-953 GPLTWRY
+953 GPLTFRY
-960 GVEGGWIDSSAKTYF
+960 GIEGGWMDTSSSVDTTLLGLTAPPDRTENTID
-975 HLEDIIP
+975 
-982 GFIDG
+982 
-987 VTDGPTE
+987 
-994 TDARTNIGRAY
+994 IGRAY
-1005 IDLLH
+1005 VDVLH

-1023 ATRMSGDGV
+1023 ATRLEGDGI
-1032 DVSRFE
+1032 DISRLE

-1045 SPVQNHWLR
+1045 APIQNHWLR
-1054 AAFMRQSVDTGVPT
+1054 AAFMRQSFDTTVPT
-1068 LAPIGILGLQPN
+1068 LAPIGILGLQAN
-1080 QFSVGTEG
+1080 QISADPEG

-1101 TDRLFTSV
+1101 TDRFFTSV

-1114 ELHDFSI
+1114 ELHDFSV
-1121 DLPLIALPAID
+1121 DFPLI
-1132 SLPLSRGSI
+1132 SLPSDTSLPISRGSI
-1141 DRAAVTGNVALG
+1141 DRAAVTANVALG

-1168 NKDPLEPNYG
+1168 NRDPLEPIYG
-1178 GSLPYIPKNSG
+1178 GPLPFIPQNSG

-1214 GDDLGTKLDDYWS
+1214 GDRFGTKLDDYWS
-1227 LDAHLIWEPFDKRI
+1227 LDAHLVWEPFDKRME
-1241 ALEAAAYNLLDEE
+1241 LEAAAYNLLDED

>member
-1 MDKGEV
+1 MR
-7 GYGVEIMWGWSKY
+7 GYSSNICRIGM
-20 ISRAGVALAL
+20 ALAF
-30 ALPCFSSP
+30 AVPGFGLP
-38 ATADPVQRATP
+38 AMADPVPRATP

-62 VRFIDVSDWRVVDL
+62 VRFIDVSDWRVVDIN
-76 HQDLL
+76 QDLL

-114 KRMATSGDTIL
+114 KKMAASGDTVL

-153 IRGTDWTMTVKG
+153 IRGTDWTMTVEGAK
-165 DQTSMIVLE
+165 TSMIVLE

-187 VNQGEGAVAT
+187 VSEGEGAVAT

-204 LIDVNPDDREQMLFY
+204 IISVNPDDREQMLFY
-219 LDLRDGFGLMP
+219 LDLRDGFDLMP

-273 TAAATLQNIR
+273 AAAATLENIR
-283 GRKLTVAQQ
+283 GRKLTAAQQ
-292 ARVDLLDATIAGSE
+292 ARIDLIDATVAGSE

-333 GGYFARSLAD
+333 GAYFARSLAD
-343 PAHAEHPPANTAGP
+343 PKHAEPPPANTTGP

-369 LENPRAALEIIRK
+369 LQNPRAALEIIKK

-387 PDDPTLPAIR
+387 PDDPTLPAVR
-397 AQLAQLI
+397 AQLAQLT

-434 RAVYESDINGALA
+434 KAVYQSDINGALA
-447 DLNRAIELA
+447 DLNRAIALA

-469 QGSRDANDEAEKAFK
+469 ESSRDANGEAEKAFK

-491 QDPVPHANL
+491 QDPLLHANL
-500 AILYLDQARMKEA
+500 AILYLDQGRMKEA

-519 AIALDPSFDIALL
+519 AIALDPSFDLVLL
-532 ARGRYYLQS
+532 ARGRYYLQT
-541 GEKDKALEDLLAA
+541 GERDKALQDLLAA

-578 IPSEQAL
+578 IPSQQAL
-585 DNANR
+585 DNADRLDKN
-590 IDDDDPV
+590 DPA

-602 TAVDIDDYDADSAI
+602 TAVDIDDYDADGAI
-616 RNAQDFLRR
+616 RNAQEFLRR

-670 EGSGY
+670 QGSGY

-689 ATSFSDDNVIQ
+689 ATNFSDDNIIQ

-712 QGLLLSPHML
+712 QGLLISPHML
-722 SGRSRSASLFDVP
+722 SGRSRSATLFDVP

-755 GEAEIQGY
+755 GEADIQGY
-763 SNATIPISFFGNLT
+763 SNATIPISFYGNLT
-777 WEELALDGNYRDF
+777 WEELALDRDYRDF
-790 GGYAT
+790 GGVQT
-795 DNKLLGGN
+795 DNKLLGAN
-803 GYITATVTPDDRVVA
+803 GYLTATVTPDDRVVA
-818 YFNHAKNDGTLN
+818 FVNHGKNDGTLN
-830 ALSTDPTLS
+830 ALSSNTGFMEL
-839 TILNV
+839 LFRV
-844 NVFDPILTPFFGIPP
+844 PI
-859 APDELPLYRTQTNSS
+859 ALPLYTTEQTAR
-874 ELTNAGVGWSHTFAY
+874 ETTYAGIGWSHTFAY
-889 ENILNGALLYQE
+889 ENVLNGALLYSRS
-901 TKSKTSF
+901 KSTTNSALDVDVDPVF
-908 DLSYDWSDVPFF
+908 IGAGVPF
-920 SVPGSG
+920 V
-926 DIRPFGQTSRETE
+926 IPFTNVTQEIESHT
-939 AQAYIAALSHSIGD
+939 YIGALSHSIGA
-953 GPLTWRY
+953 GPLTFRY
-960 GVEGGWIDSSAKTYF
+960 GIEGGWMDASSSVDTTLLGLTAPPDRTENTID
-975 HLEDIIP
+975 
-982 GFIDG
+982 
-987 VTDGPTE
+987 
-994 TDARTNIGRAY
+994 IGRAY
-1005 IDLLH
+1005 VDVLH

-1023 ATRMSGDGV
+1023 ATRMEGDGI
-1032 DVSRFE
+1032 DISRLE

-1045 SPVQNHWLR
+1045 APVENHWLR
-1054 AAFMRQSVDTGVPT
+1054 AAFMRQSFDTTVPT
-1068 LAPIGILGLQPN
+1068 LSPIGVLGLQAN
-1080 QFSVGTEG
+1080 QFSNNLQG

-1101 TDRLFTSV
+1101 TDRFFTSV

-1121 DLPLIALPAID
+1121 DFPLI
-1132 SLPLSRGSI
+1132 SLPSDTSLPISRGRI
-1141 DRAAVTGNVALG
+1141 DRAAVTANVVLG
-1153 YGFGLSATYAYMDSE
+1153 HGFGLSATYAYMDSE
-1168 NKDPLEPNYG
+1168 NRDPLEPIYG
-1178 GSLPYIPKNSG
+1178 GPLPFIPQNSG

-1214 GDDLGTKLDDYWS
+1214 GDRFGTKLDDYWS
-1227 LDAHLIWEPFDKRI
+1227 LDAHLVWEPFDKRME
-1241 ALEAAAYNLLDEE
+1241 LEAAAYNLLDED

>member
-1 MDKGEV
+1 M
-7 GYGVEIMWGWSKY
+7 
-20 ISRAGVALAL
+20 ALAFAVPGF
-30 ALPCFSSP
+30 ALP
-38 ATADPVQRATP
+38 AMADPVQRATP

-62 VRFIDVSDWRVVDL
+62 VRFIDVSDWRIVDIN
-76 HQDLL
+76 QDLL

-114 KRMATSGDTIL
+114 KKMAASGDTTL
-125 NLQSGT
+125 ELQTGT

-204 LIDVNPDDREQMLFY
+204 LISVNPDDREQMLFY

-248 LPPERRTTEDW
+248 LPPERRSIEDW

-273 TAAATLQNIR
+273 AAAATLQNIR

-343 PAHAEHPPANTAGP
+343 PAHSEPPPATTTGP
-357 YGAIMQAYTAGF
+357 YGAIMQAYTTGF
-369 LENPRAALEIIRK
+369 LENPRAALEIIKK

-387 PDDPTLPAIR
+387 PDDPTLPAVR
-397 AQLAQLI
+397 AQLAQLT

-420 DPDHPMALSARASY
+420 DPDHPMALSARAEY
-434 RAVYESDINGALA
+434 KAAYESDIGGALA

-456 PGASGT
+456 PGDSGS

-469 QGSRDANDEAEKAFK
+469 QSSRDANGEAETAFK

-491 QDPVPHANL
+491 QNPILHANL
-500 AILYLDQARMKEA
+500 AMLYLDQSRTKEA

-532 ARGRYYLQS
+532 VRGRYYLQI
-541 GEKDKALEDLLAA
+541 GERDKALEDLLAA

-578 IPSEQAL
+578 LPAEQAL
-585 DNANR
+585 DNADRLDKN
-590 IDDDDPV
+590 DPV

-602 TAVDIDDYDADSAI
+602 TAVDIDDYDADGAI
-616 RNAQDFLRR
+616 RNAQEFLRR

-633 SGLGANASAGSTLN
+633 SGLGANARAGSTLN
-647 DAFRLQGLDAWGRYY
+647 NAFSLQGLDAWGRYY
-662 GDAVFDPF
+662 GDAAFDPF
-670 EGSGY
+670 KGTGY

-689 ATSFSDDNVIQ
+689 ATSFSDDNIIQ
-700 NRGNASS
+700 YRGNASS

-755 GEAEIQGY
+755 GEADIQGY
-763 SNATIPISFFGNLT
+763 SNEIIPISFYGNLT
-777 WEELALDGNYRDF
+777 WEELALDRDYRDF
-790 GGYAT
+790 GGVQT
-795 DNKLLGGN
+795 DNKLLGAN
-803 GYITATVTPDDRVVA
+803 GYLTATVTPDDRVVA
-818 YFNHAKNDGTLN
+818 FVNHGKNDGTLD
-830 ALSTDPTLS
+830 ALSSNTGFMEL
-839 TILNV
+839 LFRV
-844 NVFDPILTPFFGIPP
+844 PIP
-859 APDELPLYRTQTNSS
+859 LPLYTTEDTVRETTY
-874 ELTNAGVGWSHTFAY
+874 AGIGWSHTFAY
-889 ENILNGALLYQE
+889 ENVLNGALLYSGS
-901 TKSKTSF
+901 KSTTNSALDVDVDPVF
-908 DLSYDWSDVPFF
+908 IGAGVPF
-920 SVPGSG
+920 
-926 DIRPFGQTSRETE
+926 IIPFTNVTQEIESH
-939 AQAYIAALSHSIGD
+939 AYIGALSHSIGA
-953 GPLTWRY
+953 GPLTFRY
-960 GVEGGWIDSSAKTYF
+960 GIEGGWMDTSSSVDTTLLGLTAPPDRTENTID
-975 HLEDIIP
+975 
-982 GFIDG
+982 
-987 VTDGPTE
+987 
-994 TDARTNIGRAY
+994 IGRAY
-1005 IDLLH
+1005 VDVLH

-1023 ATRMSGDGV
+1023 ATRLEGDGI
-1032 DVSRFE
+1032 DISRLE

-1045 SPVQNHWLR
+1045 APIQNHWLR
-1054 AAFMRQSVDTGVPT
+1054 AAFMRQSFDTTVPT
-1068 LAPIGILGLQPN
+1068 LAPIGILGLQAN
-1080 QFSVGTEG
+1080 QISADPEG

-1101 TDRLFTSV
+1101 TDRFFTSV

-1114 ELHDFSI
+1114 ELHDFSV
-1121 DLPLIALPAID
+1121 DFPLI
-1132 SLPLSRGSI
+1132 SLPSDTSLPISRGSI
-1141 DRAAVTGNVALG
+1141 DRAAVTANVALG

-1168 NKDPLEPNYG
+1168 NRDPLEPIYG
-1178 GSLPYIPKNSG
+1178 GPLPFIPQNSG

-1209 IGERD
+1209 VGERD
-1214 GDDLGTKLDDYWS
+1214 GDRFGTKLDDYWS
-1227 LDAHLIWEPFDKRI
+1227 LDAHLVWEPFDKRME
-1241 ALEAAAYNLLDEE
+1241 LEAAAYNLLDED

>member
-1 MDKGEV
+1 MSGLRSV
-7 GYGVEIMWGWSKY
+7 LCAST
-20 ISRAGVALAL
+20 SLAL
-30 ALPCFSSP
+30 MSTLLSFPVA
-38 ATADPVQRATP
+38 AEPVQRSTP

-62 VRFIDVSDWRVVDL
+62 VRFVDVTNWRVVDL
-76 HQDLL
+76 NQDLL
-81 TGDVLRTNA
+81 DGDVLRTNA
-90 NGQLAIVFS
+90 TGQLAILFS
-99 DHTQVRLGRNSSLQV
+99 DHTQIRLGRNSALQV
-114 KRMATSGDTIL
+114 KKMSATGDTIL

-131 IWARAERGGQGLTV
+131 IWARAQRGGQGLTV

-153 IRGTDWTMTVKG
+153 IRGTDWTMTVEG
-165 DQTSMIVLE
+165 ARTSMIVLE
-174 GRVALSNPQGSVE
+174 GRVSLTNPQGSVD
-187 VNQGEGAVAT
+187 VNEGEGAVAT

-204 LIDVNPDDREQMLFY
+204 LISVNPDDREQMLFY

-248 LPPERRTTEDW
+248 LPPGRRTTEDW

-273 TAAATLQNIR
+273 AAAATLQNIR
-283 GRKLTVAQQ
+283 GRKLSVAQQ

-306 KRYGDAAKLFQK
+306 KRYGDAAKLFAR

-343 PAHAEHPPANTAGP
+343 PSHFEPPPANTTGP
-357 YGAIMQAYTAGF
+357 YGAIMQAYTTGF
-369 LENPRAALEIIRK
+369 LENPRAAIEIIRK

-404 DDREQ
+404 DDRAQ
-409 MKEAIERSLAL
+409 MKEAADRSLSL
-420 DPDHPMALSARASY
+420 DPDHPMALAARAGY
-434 RAVYESDINGALA
+434 RAAYESDINGALA

-469 QGSRDANDEAEKAFK
+469 QSSRDANGEAEEAFK

-491 QDPVPHANL
+491 QDPLLHANL

-532 ARGRYYLQS
+532 ARGRYYLQT
-541 GEKDKALEDLLAA
+541 GERDKALEDLLAA
-554 STANPAHSQSQLML
+554 STANPGHSQSQLML

-578 IPSEQAL
+578 LPSEQAL

-590 IDDDDPV
+590 LDDNDPV

-602 TAVDIDDYDADSAI
+602 TAVDIDDYNADGAI
-616 RNAQDFLRR
+616 ANAQEFLRR
-625 SRARGGDY
+625 SRARGGDF

-647 DAFRLQGLDAWGRYY
+647 NAFRLQGLDAWGRYY

-670 EGSGY
+670 KGSSY

-689 ATSFSDDNVIQ
+689 ATSFSDDNIIQ

-712 QGLLLSPHML
+712 QGLLLSPHVL
-722 SGRSRSASLFDVP
+722 SGRSRAATLFDVP
-735 FIEGSLGGGIN
+735 FIEGSVGGGIN
-746 SVDGHTRRI
+746 SVDGHTRRT
-755 GEAEIQGY
+755 GEADIQGY
-763 SNATIPISFFGNLT
+763 SNSTIPISFYGNLT
-777 WEELALDGNYRDF
+777 WEELALDGTYSSF

-795 DNKLLGGN
+795 ENKLLGGN

-818 YFNHAKNDGTLN
+818 YVNHAKNDGTLN
-830 ALSTDPTLS
+830 ALSQGTALTDFLNLFGAGLPDIVTSQYS
-839 TILNV
+839 TRLVDAEI
-844 NVFDPILTPFFGIPP
+844 
-859 APDELPLYRTQTNSS
+859 
-874 ELTNAGVGWSHTFAY
+874 TNAGIGWSHTFGY
-889 ENILNGALLYQE
+889 ENILNGAILYSE
-901 TKSKTSF
+901 TKSKTENF
-908 DLSYDWSDVPFF
+908 LSVDDAPLFGLPDPDVIPFLD
-920 SVPGSG
+920 GTEE
-926 DIRPFGQTSRETE
+926 TSSKT
-939 AQAYIAALSHSIGD
+939 YIGALSHSIGN

-960 GVEGGWIDSSAKTYF
+960 GIEGGWIDGSTTTSSRLHELFPRFPVLPAT
-975 HLEDIIP
+975 
-982 GFIDG
+982 
-987 VTDGPTE
+987 TDGPNTVSN
-994 TDARTNIGRAY
+994 TVNIGRAY
-1005 IDLLH
+1005 IDVLH
-1010 EITPDLKGEYALF
+1010 DITPDLKGEYALF
-1023 ATRMSGDGV
+1023 GTRMEGDGV
-1032 DVSRFE
+1032 DISRLE

-1045 SPVQNHWLR
+1045 APVQNHWLR
-1054 AAFMRQSVDTGVPT
+1054 AAFMRQSLDLGVPT
-1068 LAPIGILGLQPN
+1068 LAPIGILGLQAN
-1080 QFSVGTEG
+1080 QFSVSAEG
-1088 YTDTVALQWDAEW
+1088 YADTAAFQWDAEW
-1101 TDRLFTSV
+1101 TDKFFTSV

-1121 DLPLIALPAID
+1121 DLPLIALPAIE

-1141 DRAAVTGNVALG
+1141 DRAAVTANIALG
-1153 YGFGLSATYAYMDSE
+1153 AGFGLSATYAYMDSE
-1168 NKDPLEPNYG
+1168 NKDPGTLNFG
-1178 GSLPYIPKNSG
+1178 GNLPYIPQNSG

-1209 IGERD
+1209 IGERH
-1214 GDDLGTKLDDYWS
+1214 GDDIGTKLDDYWS

-1241 ALEAAAYNLLDEE
+1241 ALEAAAYNLLDED

-1270 TLKVRF
+1270 SLKIRF

>member
-1 MDKGEV
+1 M
-7 GYGVEIMWGWSKY
+7 S
-20 ISRAGVALAL
+20 ALLACPVAAEPLQR
-30 ALPCFSSP
+30 PTP
-38 ATADPVQRATP
+38 A
-49 VAGSVIARKTGEE
+49 AGSVIARKTGEE
-62 VRFIDVSDWRVVDL
+62 VRFVDVTNWRVVDL
-76 HQDLL
+76 NQDLL
-81 TGDVLRTNA
+81 DGDVLRTNA
-90 NGQLAIVFS
+90 TGQLAILFS
-99 DHTQVRLGRNSSLQV
+99 DHTQIRLGRNSALQV
-114 KRMATSGDTIL
+114 KKMSATGDTIL

-131 IWARAERGGQGLTV
+131 IWARAQRGGQGLTV

-153 IRGTDWTMTVKG
+153 IRGTDWTMTVDG
-165 DQTSMIVLE
+165 ARTSMIVLE

-187 VNQGEGAVAT
+187 VNEGEGAVAT

-204 LIDVNPDDREQMLFY
+204 LISVNPDDREQMLFY

-248 LPPERRTTEDW
+248 LPPERRSIEDW

-273 TAAATLQNIR
+273 AAAATLQNIR
-283 GRKLTVAQQ
+283 SRKLTVAQQ

-306 KRYGDAAKLFQK
+306 KRYGDAARLFQK
-318 ALPHLDPTRRNMAQY
+318 ALPHLDPTRRTMARY

-343 PAHAEHPPANTAGP
+343 PAHAEPPPANTTGP

-369 LENPRAALEIIRK
+369 LENPRAALEIIKK

-387 PDDPTLPAIR
+387 PDDPTLPAVR
-397 AQLAQLI
+397 AQLAQLV

-420 DPDHPMALSARASY
+420 DPDHPMALSARAGY
-434 RAVYESDINGALA
+434 KAAYESDINGALA

-469 QGSRDANDEAEKAFK
+469 QSSRDANGEAEKAFK

-491 QDPVPHANL
+491 QDPLLHANL
-500 AILYLDQARMKEA
+500 SILYLDQGRMKEA

-541 GEKDKALEDLLAA
+541 GERDKALEDLLAA

-578 IPSEQAL
+578 LPSEQAL

-590 IDDDDPV
+590 LDDNDPV

-602 TAVDIDDYDADSAI
+602 TAVDIDDYNSDGAI
-616 RNAQDFLRR
+616 ANAQEFLRR
-625 SRARGGDY
+625 SRARGGDFT
-633 SGLGANASAGSTLN
+633 GLGANASAGSTLN
-647 DAFRLQGLDAWGRYY
+647 NAFRLQGLDAWGRYY

-670 EGSGY
+670 KGSGY

-700 NRGNASS
+700 NRNNASS

-763 SNATIPISFFGNLT
+763 SNATIPISFYGNLT
-777 WEELALDGNYRDF
+777 WEELALDGDYRDF

-795 DNKLLGGN
+795 ENNLLGGN
-803 GYITATVTPDDRVVA
+803 GYLTATVTPDDRVVA

-839 TILNV
+839 TILNEGL
-844 NVFDPILTPFFGIPP
+844 FFPIFGAAGPLV
-859 APDELPLYRTQTNSS
+859 PDELPLYTTRISSTN
-874 ELTNAGVGWSHTFAY
+874 LTSAGVGWSHTFSY
-889 ENILNGALLYQE
+889 ENVLNGALMYME
-901 TKSKTSF
+901 TGAKTTT
-908 DLSYDWSDVPFF
+908 DLQVDWADVPFLGG
-920 SVPGSG
+920 PGT
-926 DIRPFGQTSRETE
+926 DIRPFGQSSEETE
-939 AQAYIAALSHSIGD
+939 SKAYIAALSHSIGD

-960 GVEGGWIDSSAKTYF
+960 GVEGGWIDSSRKTYF

-987 VTDGPTE
+987 VTDGPNE
-994 TDARTNIGRAY
+994 TDTRTNIGRAY
-1005 IDLLH
+1005 VDVLH
-1010 EITPDLKGEYALF
+1010 DITPNLKGEYALF
-1023 ATRMSGDGV
+1023 GTRLEGDGV
-1032 DVSRFE
+1032 DVSRLE

-1045 SPVQNHWLR
+1045 APVQNHWLR
-1054 AAFMRQSVDTGVPT
+1054 AAFMRQSLDSGVPT
-1068 LAPIGILGLQPN
+1068 LAPIGILGLQAN
-1080 QFSVGTEG
+1080 QFSVSAEG
-1088 YTDTVALQWDAEW
+1088 YADTAAFQWDAEW
-1101 TDRLFTSV
+1101 TDNFFTSV

-1121 DLPLIALPAID
+1121 DLPLIALPAIE
-1132 SLPLSRGSI
+1132 SLPLSRGTI
-1141 DRAAVTGNVALG
+1141 DRAAVTANVALG
-1153 YGFGLSATYAYMDSE
+1153 AGFGLSATYAYMDSE
-1168 NKDPLEPNYG
+1168 NKDPLEPNFG
-1178 GSLPYIPKNSG
+1178 GNLPYIPRNSG
-1189 QIALTWVNEAKV
+1189 QVALTWVNEAKV
-1201 KATVAANY
+1201 KATIAANY

-1214 GDDLGTKLDDYWS
+1214 GDDLGTTLDDYWS

-1241 ALEAAAYNLLDEE
+1241 ALEAAAYNLLGED
-1254 FEITPGVPGW
+1254 FEITPGTPGW

-1270 TLKVRF
+1270 TLKIRF

>member
-1 MDKGEV
+1 MR
-7 GYGVEIMWGWSKY
+7 GYSSNICRIGMV
-20 ISRAGVALAL
+20 LAF
-30 ALPCFSSP
+30 AVPGFGLP
-38 ATADPVQRATP
+38 AMADPVPRATP
-49 VAGSVIARKTGEE
+49 VAGSVIARKIGEE
-62 VRFIDVSDWRVVDL
+62 VRFIDVSNWRVVDIN
-76 HQDLL
+76 QDLL

-114 KRMATSGDTIL
+114 KKMAAGGDTVL

-153 IRGTDWTMTVKG
+153 IRGTDWTMTVEGNK
-165 DQTSMIVLE
+165 TSMIVLE

-187 VNQGEGAVAT
+187 VNEGEGAVAT
-197 IGQAPHK
+197 IGQAPTK
-204 LIDVNPDDREQMLFY
+204 IISVNPDDREQMLFY
-219 LDLRDGFGLMP
+219 LDLRDGFDLMP

-273 TAAATLQNIR
+273 AAAATLKKVR
-283 GRKLTVAQQ
+283 DRKLTTAQQ
-292 ARVDLLDATIAGSE
+292 ARVDLIDATIAGSE

-343 PAHAEHPPANTAGP
+343 PAHAEQPPANTTGP
-357 YGAIMQAYTAGF
+357 YGAIMEAYTTGF
-369 LENPRAALEIIRK
+369 LKNPRAALEIIKK

-387 PDDPTLPAIR
+387 PDDPTLPAVR
-397 AQLAQLI
+397 AQLAELTG
-404 DDREQ
+404 DREQ
-409 MKEAIERSLAL
+409 MKEAIERSLSL
-420 DPDHPMALSARASY
+420 DPDHPMALSARAGYKAS
-434 RAVYESDINGALA
+434 YESDINGALA
-447 DLNRAIELA
+447 DLNRAIALA

-469 QGSRDANDEAEKAFK
+469 QSSRDANGEAEKAFK

-491 QDPVPHANL
+491 QDPLLRSNL
-500 AILYLDQARMKEA
+500 AILYLDQGRMKEA

-519 AIALDPSFDIALL
+519 AIALDPSFDHALL
-532 ARGRYYLQS
+532 ARGRYYLQI
-541 GEKDKALEDLLAA
+541 GEKDKALADLLAA
-554 STANPAHSQSQLML
+554 STANPAHSQSQFML

-578 IPSEQAL
+578 LPSEQAL
-585 DNANR
+585 DNADR
-590 IDDDDPV
+590 LDDDDPV
-597 ISAFR
+597 ISSFR
-602 TAVDIDDYDADSAI
+602 TAIDIDDYDSDGAI
-616 RNAQDFLRR
+616 RNAQEFLRR

-670 EGSGY
+670 KGSGY

-689 ATSFSDDNVIQ
+689 ATNFSDDNIIQ

-712 QGLLLSPHML
+712 QGLLISPHML

-755 GEAEIQGY
+755 GEADIQGY
-763 SNATIPISFFGNLT
+763 SNETIPISFYGNLT
-777 WEELALDGNYRDF
+777 WEELALDRDYRDF
-790 GGYAT
+790 GGVQT
-795 DNKLLGGN
+795 DNKLLSAN
-803 GYITATVTPDDRVVA
+803 GYLTATVTPDDRVVA
-818 YFNHAKNDGTLN
+818 FVNHGKNDGTLS
-830 ALSTDPTLS
+830 AETQGTTLTDLFN
-839 TILNV
+839 LA
-844 NVFDPILTPFFGIPP
+844 GIPIRTTV
-859 APDELPLYRTQTNSS
+859 LPEYVGRDVDN
-874 ELTNAGVGWSHTFAY
+874 EVTNAGLGWSHTFAY
-889 ENILNGALLYQE
+889 ENILNGAVLYSE
-901 TKSKTSF
+901 TKSRTATFLQVDDAPILPLPDPDIIPVLSGSEDTSSKT
-908 DLSYDWSDVPFF
+908 
-920 SVPGSG
+920 
-926 DIRPFGQTSRETE
+926 
-939 AQAYIAALSHSIGD
+939 YIGALSHSIGS

-960 GVEGGWIDSSAKTYF
+960 GIEGGWIDVSTTTSSRL
-975 HLEDIIP
+975 HELVPRVPLIPEIIE
-982 GFIDG
+982 
-987 VTDGPTE
+987 GPT
-994 TDARTNIGRAY
+994 TTSNTVNIGRAY
-1005 IDLLH
+1005 VDVLH

-1023 ATRMSGDGV
+1023 VTRLEGDGI
-1032 DVSRFE
+1032 DISRLE
-1038 PRFGLAW
+1038 PRFGVAW
-1045 SPVQNHWLR
+1045 APVQNHWLR
-1054 AAFMRQSVDTGVPT
+1054 AAFMRQSFDTTVPT
-1068 LAPIGILGLQPN
+1068 LAPIGVLGLQAN
-1080 QFSVGTEG
+1080 QFSTNPRG

-1101 TDRLFTSV
+1101 TDRFFTSV

-1114 ELHDFSI
+1114 ELHDFSVNM
-1121 DLPLIALPAID
+1121 PLI
-1132 SLPLSRGSI
+1132 SLPSDTSLPISRSSI
-1141 DRAAVTGNVALG
+1141 DRAAVTANVALG
-1153 YGFGLSATYAYMDSE
+1153 HGFGLSATYAYMDSE
-1168 NKDPLEPNYG
+1168 NRDPLEPIYG
-1178 GSLPYIPKNSG
+1178 GPLPFIPQNSG

-1214 GDDLGTKLDDYWS
+1214 GDRFGTKLDDYWS
-1227 LDAHLIWEPFDKRI
+1227 LDAHLVWEPFDKRVE
-1241 ALEAAAYNLLDEE
+1241 LEAAAYNLLDED

>member
-1 MDKGEV
+1 MRGYSSNICRV
-7 GYGVEIMWGWSKY
+7 GM
-20 ISRAGVALAL
+20 ALAF
-30 ALPCFSSP
+30 AVPGFGLP
-38 ATADPVQRATP
+38 AMADPVPRATP
-49 VAGSVIARKTGEE
+49 VAGSVIARKIGEE
-62 VRFIDVSDWRVVDL
+62 VRFIDVSNWRVVDIN
-76 HQDLL
+76 QDLL

-114 KRMATSGDTIL
+114 KKMAAAGDTVL

-153 IRGTDWTMTVKG
+153 IRGTDWTMTVEGAK
-165 DQTSMIVLE
+165 TSMIVLE

-187 VNQGEGAVAT
+187 VNEGEGAVAT
-197 IGQAPHK
+197 IGQAPSK
-204 LIDVNPDDREQMLFY
+204 IISVNPDDREQMLFY
-219 LDLRDGFGLMP
+219 LDLRDGFDLMP

-240 TERRRLLA
+240 TERRRLLG

-273 TAAATLQNIR
+273 AAAATLQNIR
-283 GRKLTVAQQ
+283 GRKLTTAQQ
-292 ARVDLLDATIAGSE
+292 ARVDLIDATIAGSE
-306 KRYGDAAKLFQK
+306 KRYGDAARLFQK

-343 PAHAEHPPANTAGP
+343 PAHAEPPPANTTGP
-357 YGAIMQAYTAGF
+357 YGAIMEAYTTGF
-369 LENPRAALEIIRK
+369 LKNPRAALEIIKK

-387 PDDPTLPAIR
+387 PDDPTLPAVR
-397 AQLAQLI
+397 AQLAELT

-409 MKEAIERSLAL
+409 MKEAIERSLSL
-420 DPDHPMALSARASY
+420 DPDHPMALSARAGYKAS
-434 RAVYESDINGALA
+434 YESDINGALA
-447 DLNRAIELA
+447 DLNRAIALA

-469 QGSRDANDEAEKAFK
+469 QSSRDANSEAEKAFK

-491 QDPVPHANL
+491 QDPLLRANL
-500 AILYLDQARMKEA
+500 SILYLDQGRMKEA

-519 AIALDPSFDIALL
+519 AIALDPSFDHALL
-532 ARGRYYLQS
+532 ARGRYYLQT
-541 GEKDKALEDLLAA
+541 GERDKALADLLAA
-554 STANPAHSQSQLML
+554 STANPAHSQSQFML

-578 IPSEQAL
+578 LPSEQAL

-590 IDDDDPV
+590 LDDDDPV
-597 ISAFR
+597 ISSFR
-602 TAVDIDDYDADSAI
+602 TAIDIDDYDSDGAI
-616 RNAQDFLRR
+616 RNAQEFLRR

-670 EGSGY
+670 NGTGY

-689 ATSFSDDNVIQ
+689 ATSFSDDNIIQ

-722 SGRSRSASLFDVP
+722 SGRSRSVTLFDVP

-763 SNATIPISFFGNLT
+763 SNETIPLSFYGNLT
-777 WEELALDGNYRDF
+777 WEELALDGDYRDF
-790 GGYAT
+790 GGFET
-795 DNKLLGGN
+795 ENKIVGGN
-803 GYITATVTPDDRVVA
+803 GYLTATVTPDDRVVA
-818 YFNHAKNDGTLN
+818 YVNHAKNDGTLN
-830 ALSTDPTLS
+830 ALSAGSALTDFLNLLGAGVPTEIS
-839 TILNV
+839 SQYSYRRNV
-844 NVFDPILTPFFGIPP
+844 
-859 APDELPLYRTQTNSS
+859 S
-874 ELTNAGVGWSHTFAY
+874 ETTNAGLGWSHTFSY
-889 ENILNGALLYQE
+889 ENILNGALLYSESKSRTSTSLQVDDAPVLGLRDPDIIPFLDGTE
-901 TKSKTSF
+901 ELSSKT
-908 DLSYDWSDVPFF
+908 
-920 SVPGSG
+920 
-926 DIRPFGQTSRETE
+926 
-939 AQAYIAALSHSIGD
+939 YIGALSHSIGS

-960 GVEGGWIDSSAKTYF
+960 GIEGGWIDASTTTFSRLHELFPRFPVLPET
-975 HLEDIIP
+975 
-982 GFIDG
+982 
-987 VTDGPTE
+987 TSGPDTFGN
-994 TDARTNIGRAY
+994 RVNIGRAY
-1005 IDLLH
+1005 IDVLH
-1010 EITPDLKGEYALF
+1010 EITPNLKGEYALF
-1023 ATRMSGDGV
+1023 GTRMEGDGV

-1054 AAFMRQSVDTGVPT
+1054 AAFMRQSLDTGVPT
-1068 LAPIGILGLQPN
+1068 LAPIGILGLQAN
-1080 QFSVGTEG
+1080 QYSVGVDG
-1088 YTDTVALQWDAEW
+1088 YTDTAALQWDAEW
-1101 TDRLFTSV
+1101 TDRFFTSV

-1121 DLPLIALPAID
+1121 DFPLISLPAAD

-1141 DRAAVTGNVALG
+1141 DRAAVTANVALG
-1153 YGFGLSATYAYMDSE
+1153 YGFGLSATYAYMESE

-1178 GSLPYIPKNSG
+1178 GSLPFIPKNSG

-1227 LDAHLIWEPFDKRI
+1227 LDAHLVWEPFDKRI
-1241 ALEAAAYNLLDEE
+1241 ELEAAAYNLLDED

>member
-1 MDKGEV
+1 MV
-7 GYGVEIMWGWSKY
+7 
-20 ISRAGVALAL
+20 LAF
-30 ALPCFSSP
+30 AVPGFGLP
-38 ATADPVQRATP
+38 AMADPVPRSTP
-49 VAGSVIARKTGEE
+49 VAGSVISRKIGEE
-62 VRFIDVSDWRVVDL
+62 VRFIDVSNWRVVDIN
-76 HQDLL
+76 QDLL

-114 KRMATSGDTIL
+114 KKMAAGGDTVL

-153 IRGTDWTMTVKG
+153 IRGTDWTMTVEGNK
-165 DQTSMIVLE
+165 TSMIVLE

-187 VNQGEGAVAT
+187 VNEGEGAVAT
-197 IGQAPHK
+197 IGQAPTK
-204 LIDVNPDDREQMLFY
+204 IISVNPDDREQMLFY
-219 LDLRDGFGLMP
+219 LDLRDGFDLMP

-273 TAAATLQNIR
+273 AAAATLKKVR
-283 GRKLTVAQQ
+283 DRKLTTAQQ
-292 ARVDLLDATIAGSE
+292 ARVDLIDATIAGSE

-343 PAHAEHPPANTAGP
+343 PAHAEQPPANTTGP
-357 YGAIMQAYTAGF
+357 YGAIMEAYTTGF
-369 LENPRAALEIIRK
+369 LKNPRAALEIIKK

-387 PDDPTLPAIR
+387 PDDPTLPAVR
-397 AQLAQLI
+397 AQLAELTG
-404 DDREQ
+404 DREL
-409 MKEAIERSLAL
+409 MKEAIERSLSL
-420 DPDHPMALSARASY
+420 DPDHPMALSARAGYKAS
-434 RAVYESDINGALA
+434 YESDINGALA
-447 DLNRAIELA
+447 DLNRAIALA

-469 QGSRDANDEAEKAFK
+469 QSSRDANGEAEKAFK

-491 QDPVPHANL
+491 QDPLLRSNL
-500 AILYLDQARMKEA
+500 AILYLDQGRMKEA

-519 AIALDPSFDIALL
+519 AIALDPSFDHALL
-532 ARGRYYLQS
+532 ARGRYYLQI
-541 GEKDKALEDLLAA
+541 GEKDKALADLLAA
-554 STANPAHSQSQLML
+554 STANPAHSQSQFML

-578 IPSEQAL
+578 LPSEQAL
-585 DNANR
+585 DNADR
-590 IDDDDPV
+590 LDDDDPV
-597 ISAFR
+597 ISSFR
-602 TAVDIDDYDADSAI
+602 TAIDIDDYDSDGAI
-616 RNAQDFLRR
+616 RNAQEFLRR

-670 EGSGY
+670 KGSGY

-689 ATSFSDDNVIQ
+689 ATNFSDDNIIQ

-712 QGLLLSPHML
+712 QGLLISPHML

-755 GEAEIQGY
+755 GEADIQGY
-763 SNATIPISFFGNLT
+763 SNETIPISFYGNLT
-777 WEELALDGNYRDF
+777 WEELALDRDYRDF
-790 GGYAT
+790 GGVQT
-795 DNKLLGGN
+795 DNKLLSAN
-803 GYITATVTPDDRVVA
+803 GYLTATVTPDDRVVA
-818 YFNHAKNDGTLN
+818 FVNHGKNDGTLS
-830 ALSTDPTLS
+830 AETQGTTLTDLFN
-839 TILNV
+839 LA
-844 NVFDPILTPFFGIPP
+844 GIPIRTTV
-859 APDELPLYRTQTNSS
+859 LPEYVGRDVDN
-874 ELTNAGVGWSHTFAY
+874 EVTNAGLGWSHTFAY
-889 ENILNGALLYQE
+889 ENILNGAVLYSE
-901 TKSKTSF
+901 TKSRTATSLQVDDAPILPLPDPDIIPVLSGSEDTSSKT
-908 DLSYDWSDVPFF
+908 
-920 SVPGSG
+920 
-926 DIRPFGQTSRETE
+926 
-939 AQAYIAALSHSIGD
+939 YIGALSHSIGS

-960 GVEGGWIDSSAKTYF
+960 GIEGGWIDVSTTTSSRL
-975 HLEDIIP
+975 HELVPLVPLIPEIIE
-982 GFIDG
+982 
-987 VTDGPTE
+987 GPT
-994 TDARTNIGRAY
+994 TTSNTVNIGRAY
-1005 IDLLH
+1005 VDVLH

-1023 ATRMSGDGV
+1023 VTRLEGDGI
-1032 DVSRFE
+1032 DISRLE

-1045 SPVQNHWLR
+1045 APVQNHWLR
-1054 AAFMRQSVDTGVPT
+1054 AAFMRQSFDTTVPT
-1068 LAPIGILGLQPN
+1068 LAPIGVLGLQAN
-1080 QFSVGTEG
+1080 QFSTNPRG

-1101 TDRLFTSV
+1101 TDRFFTSV

-1114 ELHDFSI
+1114 ELHDFSVNM
-1121 DLPLIALPAID
+1121 PLI
-1132 SLPLSRGSI
+1132 SLPSDTSLPISRGSI
-1141 DRAAVTGNVALG
+1141 DRAAVTANVALG
-1153 YGFGLSATYAYMDSE
+1153 HGFGLSATYAYMDSE
-1168 NKDPLEPNYG
+1168 NRDPLEPIYG
-1178 GSLPYIPKNSG
+1178 GPLPFIPQNSG

-1214 GDDLGTKLDDYWS
+1214 GDRFGTKLDDYWS
-1227 LDAHLIWEPFDKRI
+1227 LDAHLVWEPFDKRVE
-1241 ALEAAAYNLLDEE
+1241 LEAAAYNLLDED

>member
-1 MDKGEV
+1 MRGH
-7 GYGVEIMWGWSKY
+7 SKH
-20 ISRAGVALAL
+20 IFRAGVALAL
-30 ALPCFSSP
+30 ALPAFGPP
-38 ATADPVQRATP
+38 AMADPVQRATP

-62 VRFIDVSDWRVVDL
+62 VRFIDVSNWRVVDI

-114 KRMATSGDTIL
+114 KKMAASGDTTL
-125 NLQSGT
+125 ELQSGT

-153 IRGTDWTMTVKG
+153 IRGTDWTMTVEGNK
-165 DQTSMIVLE
+165 TSMIVLE
-174 GRVALSNPQGSVE
+174 GRVALTNPQGSVE
-187 VNQGEGAVAT
+187 VNEGEGAVAT
-197 IGQAPHK
+197 IGQAPSK
-204 LIDVNPDDREQMLFY
+204 IISVNPDDRQQMLFY
-219 LDLRDGFGLMP
+219 LDLRDGFDLMP

-248 LPPERRTTEDW
+248 LLPERRTNEDW

-273 TAAATLQNIR
+273 AAAATLKNIR
-283 GRKLTVAQQ
+283 GRKLTAAQQ
-292 ARVDLLDATIAGSE
+292 ARVDLIDATIAGSE
-306 KRYGDAAKLFQK
+306 KRYGDAARLFQK
-318 ALPHLDPTRRNMAQY
+318 ALPHLDPTRRNLAQY

-343 PAHAEHPPANTAGP
+343 PAHAEPPPANTTGP
-357 YGAIMQAYTAGF
+357 YGAIMEAYTTGF
-369 LENPRAALEIIRK
+369 LKNPRAALEIIKK

-387 PDDPTLPAIR
+387 PDDPTLPAVR
-397 AQLAQLI
+397 AQLAELT

-420 DPDHPMALSARASY
+420 DPDHPMALSARAGY
-434 RAVYESDINGALA
+434 KATYESDINGALA
-447 DLNRAIELA
+447 DLNRAIALA

-469 QGSRDANDEAEKAFK
+469 QSSRNANGEAEEAFK

-491 QDPVPHANL
+491 QDPLLHANL

-519 AIALDPSFDIALL
+519 AIALDPSFDLALL

-541 GEKDKALEDLLAA
+541 GERDKALADLLAA
-554 STANPAHSQSQLML
+554 STANPAHSQSQFML

-578 IPSEQAL
+578 LPSEQAL

-590 IDDDDPV
+590 LDDDDPV
-597 ISAFR
+597 ISSFR
-602 TAVDIDDYDADSAI
+602 TAIDIDDYDADGAI
-616 RNAQDFLRR
+616 RNAQEFLRR

-670 EGSGY
+670 NGTGY

-689 ATSFSDDNVIQ
+689 ATSFSDDNIIQ

-722 SGRSRSASLFDVP
+722 SGRSRSVTLFDVP

-755 GEAEIQGY
+755 GEADIQGY
-763 SNATIPISFFGNLT
+763 SNETIPISFYGNLT
-777 WEELALDGNYRDF
+777 WEELALDRDYRDF
-790 GGYAT
+790 GGVQT
-795 DNKLLGGN
+795 DNKLLSAN
-803 GYITATVTPDDRVVA
+803 GYLTATVTPDDRVVA
-818 YFNHAKNDGTLN
+818 FVNHGKNDGTLN
-830 ALSTDPTLS
+830 ALSSNTGFMEL
-839 TILNV
+839 
-844 NVFDPILTPFFGIPP
+844 VFRVPIP
-859 APDELPLYRTQTNSS
+859 LPLYTTEETVRESTY
-874 ELTNAGVGWSHTFAY
+874 AGIGWSHTFAY
-889 ENILNGALLYQE
+889 ENVLNGALLYSGS
-901 TKSKTSF
+901 KSNTSSVLDV
-908 DLSYDWSDVPFF
+908 DLDPVFIGRGVPF
-920 SVPGSG
+920 
-926 DIRPFGQTSRETE
+926 IIPFTNVTQKTESQT
-939 AQAYIAALSHSIGD
+939 YIGALSHSIGA
-953 GPLTWRY
+953 GPLTFRY
-960 GVEGGWIDSSAKTYF
+960 GIEGGWMDANSTVDATLLGLTAPPDRTENTID
-975 HLEDIIP
+975 
-982 GFIDG
+982 
-987 VTDGPTE
+987 
-994 TDARTNIGRAY
+994 IGRGY
-1005 IDLLH
+1005 LDVLH

-1023 ATRMSGDGV
+1023 ATRLEGDGI
-1032 DVSRFE
+1032 DISRLE

-1045 SPVQNHWLR
+1045 APVQNHWLR
-1054 AAFMRQSVDTGVPT
+1054 AAFMRQSFDIGIPT
-1068 LAPIGILGLQPN
+1068 LAPIGVLGLQAN
-1080 QFSVGTEG
+1080 QFSANPQG

-1101 TDRLFTSV
+1101 TDRFFTSV

-1121 DLPLIALPAID
+1121 DFPLI
-1132 SLPLSRGSI
+1132 SLPSDTSLPISRGSI
-1141 DRAAVTGNVALG
+1141 DRAAVTANVVLG
-1153 YGFGLSATYAYMDSE
+1153 HGFGLSATYAYMDSE
-1168 NKDPLEPNYG
+1168 NRDPLEPIYG
-1178 GSLPYIPKNSG
+1178 GPLPFIPQNSG

-1214 GDDLGTKLDDYWS
+1214 GNRFGTKLDDYWS
-1227 LDAHLIWEPFDKRI
+1227 LDAHLVWEPFDKRI
-1241 ALEAAAYNLLDEE
+1241 ELEAAAYNLLDED

>member
-1 MDKGEV
+1 MR
-7 GYGVEIMWGWSKY
+7 GYSSNICRIGM
-20 ISRAGVALAL
+20 ALAF
-30 ALPCFSSP
+30 AVPGFGLP
-38 ATADPVQRATP
+38 AMADPVPRATP

-62 VRFIDVSDWRVVDL
+62 VRFIDVSDWRVVDIN
-76 HQDLL
+76 QDLL

-114 KRMATSGDTIL
+114 KKMAASGDTVL

-153 IRGTDWTMTVKG
+153 IRGTDWTMTVEGAK
-165 DQTSMIVLE
+165 TSMIVLE

-187 VNQGEGAVAT
+187 VSEGEGAVAT

-204 LIDVNPDDREQMLFY
+204 IISVNPDDREQMLFY
-219 LDLRDGFGLMP
+219 LDLRDGFDLMP

-273 TAAATLQNIR
+273 AAAATLENIR
-283 GRKLTVAQQ
+283 GRKLTAAQQ
-292 ARVDLLDATIAGSE
+292 ARIDLIDATIAGSE

-333 GGYFARSLAD
+333 GAYFARSLAD
-343 PAHAEHPPANTAGP
+343 PKHAEPPPANTTGP

-369 LENPRAALEIIRK
+369 LQNPRAALEIIKK

-387 PDDPTLPAIR
+387 PDDPTLPAVR
-397 AQLAQLI
+397 AQLAQLT

-434 RAVYESDINGALA
+434 KAVYQSDINGALA
-447 DLNRAIELA
+447 DLNRAIALA

-469 QGSRDANDEAEKAFK
+469 ESSRDANGEAEKAFK

-491 QDPVPHANL
+491 QDPLLHANL
-500 AILYLDQARMKEA
+500 AILYLDQGRMKEA

-519 AIALDPSFDIALL
+519 AIALDPSFDLVLL
-532 ARGRYYLQS
+532 ARGRYYLQT
-541 GEKDKALEDLLAA
+541 GERDKALQDLLAA

-578 IPSEQAL
+578 IPSQQAL
-585 DNANR
+585 DNADRLDKN
-590 IDDDDPV
+590 DPA

-602 TAVDIDDYDADSAI
+602 TAVDIDDYAADGAI
-616 RNAQDFLRR
+616 RNAQEFLRR

-670 EGSGY
+670 QGSGY

-689 ATSFSDDNVIQ
+689 ATNFSDDNIIQ

-712 QGLLLSPHML
+712 QGLLISPHML
-722 SGRSRSASLFDVP
+722 SGRSRSATLFDVP

-755 GEAEIQGY
+755 GEADIQGY
-763 SNATIPISFFGNLT
+763 SNATIPISFYGNLT
-777 WEELALDGNYRDF
+777 WEELALDRDYRDF
-790 GGYAT
+790 GGVQT
-795 DNKLLGGN
+795 DNKLLGAN
-803 GYITATVTPDDRVVA
+803 GYLTATVTPDDRVVA
-818 YFNHAKNDGTLN
+818 FVNHGKNDGTLN
-830 ALSTDPTLS
+830 ALSSNTGFMEL
-839 TILNV
+839 LFRV
-844 NVFDPILTPFFGIPP
+844 PI
-859 APDELPLYRTQTNSS
+859 ALPLYTTEQTAR
-874 ELTNAGVGWSHTFAY
+874 ETTYAGIGWSHTFAY
-889 ENILNGALLYQE
+889 ENVLNGALLYSGS
-901 TKSKTSF
+901 KSTTNSALDVDVDPVF
-908 DLSYDWSDVPFF
+908 IGAGVPF
-920 SVPGSG
+920 V
-926 DIRPFGQTSRETE
+926 IPFTNVTQEIESHT
-939 AQAYIAALSHSIGD
+939 YIGALSHSIGA
-953 GPLTWRY
+953 GPLTFRY
-960 GVEGGWIDSSAKTYF
+960 GIEGGWMDASSSVDTTLLGLTAPPDRTENTID
-975 HLEDIIP
+975 
-982 GFIDG
+982 
-987 VTDGPTE
+987 
-994 TDARTNIGRAY
+994 IGRAY
-1005 IDLLH
+1005 VDVLH

-1023 ATRMSGDGV
+1023 ATRMEGDGI
-1032 DVSRFE
+1032 DISRLE

-1045 SPVQNHWLR
+1045 APVENHWLR
-1054 AAFMRQSVDTGVPT
+1054 AAFMRQSFDTTVPT
-1068 LAPIGILGLQPN
+1068 LSPIGVLGLQAN
-1080 QFSVGTEG
+1080 QFSNNLQG

-1101 TDRLFTSV
+1101 TDRFFTSV

-1121 DLPLIALPAID
+1121 DFPLI
-1132 SLPLSRGSI
+1132 SLPSDTSLPISRGRI
-1141 DRAAVTGNVALG
+1141 DRAAVTANVVLG
-1153 YGFGLSATYAYMDSE
+1153 HGFGLSATYAYMDSE
-1168 NKDPLEPNYG
+1168 NRDPLEPIYG
-1178 GSLPYIPKNSG
+1178 GPLPFIPQNSG

-1214 GDDLGTKLDDYWS
+1214 GDRFGTKLDDYWS
-1227 LDAHLIWEPFDKRI
+1227 LDAHLVWEPFDKRME
-1241 ALEAAAYNLLDEE
+1241 LEAAAYNLLDED

>member
-1 MDKGEV
+1 MR
-7 GYGVEIMWGWSKY
+7 GYSSNICRIGM
-20 ISRAGVALAL
+20 ALAF
-30 ALPCFSSP
+30 AVPGFGLP
-38 ATADPVQRATP
+38 AMADPVPRATP

-62 VRFIDVSDWRVVDL
+62 VRFIDVSDWRVVDIN
-76 HQDLL
+76 QDLL

-114 KRMATSGDTIL
+114 KKMAASGDTVL

-153 IRGTDWTMTVKG
+153 IRGTDWTMTVEGAK
-165 DQTSMIVLE
+165 TSMIVLE

-187 VNQGEGAVAT
+187 VSEGEGAVAT

-204 LIDVNPDDREQMLFY
+204 IISVNPDDREQMLFY
-219 LDLRDGFGLMP
+219 LDLRDGFDLMP

-273 TAAATLQNIR
+273 AAAATLENIR
-283 GRKLTVAQQ
+283 GRKLTAAQQ
-292 ARVDLLDATIAGSE
+292 ARIDLIDATIAGSE

-333 GGYFARSLAD
+333 GAYFARSLAD
-343 PAHAEHPPANTAGP
+343 PKHAEPPPANTTGP

-369 LENPRAALEIIRK
+369 LQNPRAALEIIKK

-387 PDDPTLPAIR
+387 PDDPTLPAVR
-397 AQLAQLI
+397 AQLAQLT

-434 RAVYESDINGALA
+434 KAVYQSDINGALA
-447 DLNRAIELA
+447 DLNRAIALA

-469 QGSRDANDEAEKAFK
+469 ESSRDANGEAEKAFK

-491 QDPVPHANL
+491 QDPLLHANL
-500 AILYLDQARMKEA
+500 AILYLDQGRMKEA

-519 AIALDPSFDIALL
+519 AIALDPSFDLVLL
-532 ARGRYYLQS
+532 ARGRYYLQT
-541 GEKDKALEDLLAA
+541 GERDKALQDLLAA

-578 IPSEQAL
+578 IPSQQAL
-585 DNANR
+585 DNADRLDKN
-590 IDDDDPV
+590 DPA

-602 TAVDIDDYDADSAI
+602 TAVDIDDYDADGAV
-616 RNAQDFLRR
+616 RNAQEFLRR

-670 EGSGY
+670 QGSGY

-689 ATSFSDDNVIQ
+689 ATNFSDDNIIQ

-712 QGLLLSPHML
+712 QGLLISPHML
-722 SGRSRSASLFDVP
+722 SGRSRSATLFDVP

-755 GEAEIQGY
+755 GEADIQGY
-763 SNATIPISFFGNLT
+763 SNATIPISFYGNLT
-777 WEELALDGNYRDF
+777 WEELALDRDYRDF
-790 GGYAT
+790 GGVQT
-795 DNKLLGGN
+795 DNKLLGAN
-803 GYITATVTPDDRVVA
+803 GYLTATVTPDDRVVA
-818 YFNHAKNDGTLN
+818 FVNHGKNDGTLN
-830 ALSTDPTLS
+830 ALSSNTGFMEL
-839 TILNV
+839 LFRV
-844 NVFDPILTPFFGIPP
+844 PI
-859 APDELPLYRTQTNSS
+859 ALPLYTTEQTAR
-874 ELTNAGVGWSHTFAY
+874 ETTYAGIGWSHTFAY
-889 ENILNGALLYQE
+889 ENVLNGALLYSRS
-901 TKSKTSF
+901 KSTTNSALDVDVDPVF
-908 DLSYDWSDVPFF
+908 IGAGVPF
-920 SVPGSG
+920 V
-926 DIRPFGQTSRETE
+926 IPFTNVTQEIESHT
-939 AQAYIAALSHSIGD
+939 YIGALSHSIGA
-953 GPLTWRY
+953 GPLTFRY
-960 GVEGGWIDSSAKTYF
+960 GIEGGWMDASSSVDTTLLGLTAPPDRTENTID
-975 HLEDIIP
+975 
-982 GFIDG
+982 
-987 VTDGPTE
+987 
-994 TDARTNIGRAY
+994 IGRAY
-1005 IDLLH
+1005 VDVLH

-1023 ATRMSGDGV
+1023 ATRMEGDGI
-1032 DVSRFE
+1032 DISRLE

-1045 SPVQNHWLR
+1045 APVENHWLR
-1054 AAFMRQSVDTGVPT
+1054 AAFMRQSFDTTVPT
-1068 LAPIGILGLQPN
+1068 LSPIGVLGLQAN
-1080 QFSVGTEG
+1080 QFSNNLQG

-1101 TDRLFTSV
+1101 TDRFFTSV

-1121 DLPLIALPAID
+1121 DFPLI
-1132 SLPLSRGSI
+1132 SLPSDTSLPISRGRI
-1141 DRAAVTGNVALG
+1141 DRAAVTANVVLG
-1153 YGFGLSATYAYMDSE
+1153 HGFGLSATYAYMDSE
-1168 NKDPLEPNYG
+1168 NRDPLEPIYG
-1178 GSLPYIPKNSG
+1178 GPLPFIPQNSG

-1214 GDDLGTKLDDYWS
+1214 GDRFGTKLDDYWS
-1227 LDAHLIWEPFDKRI
+1227 LDAHLVWEPFDKRME
-1241 ALEAAAYNLLDEE
+1241 LEAAAYNLLDED

>member
-1 MDKGEV
+1 MRGYFSNICRV
-7 GYGVEIMWGWSKY
+7 GM
-20 ISRAGVALAL
+20 ALAF
-30 ALPCFSSP
+30 AVPGFGLP
-38 ATADPVQRATP
+38 AMADPLPRATP
-49 VAGSVIARKTGEE
+49 VAGSVIARKIGEE
-62 VRFIDVSDWRVVDL
+62 VRFIDVSNWRVVDIN
-76 HQDLL
+76 QDLL

-114 KRMATSGDTIL
+114 KKMAASGDTTL
-125 NLQSGT
+125 ELQSGT

-153 IRGTDWTMTVKG
+153 IRGTDWTMTVEGNK
-165 DQTSMIVLE
+165 TSMIVLE

-187 VNQGEGAVAT
+187 VNEGEGAVAT
-197 IGQAPHK
+197 IGQAPRK
-204 LIDVNPDDREQMLFY
+204 LVIVTPDDREQMLFY
-219 LDLRDGFGLMP
+219 LNLRDGFGLMP
-230 TSPLRADRMA
+230 TSPLPAGHMA
-240 TERRRLLA
+240 GERRRLLA

-273 TAAATLQNIR
+273 VAAATLQEVR
-283 GRKLTVAQQ
+283 GRNLTTAQK
-292 ARVDLLDATIAGSE
+292 ARLDLIDATIAGSE
-306 KRYGDAAKLFQK
+306 KRYDEAARLFAA
-318 ALPHLDPTRRNMAQY
+318 ALPHLDASRRNMAQY

-343 PAHAEHPPANTAGP
+343 PAHVEKPPSSAVGP

-369 LENPRAALEIIRK
+369 LQNPRAAIDVISQ
-382 AEQRY
+382 AEKRF

-404 DDREQ
+404 DDRAQ
-409 MKEAIERSLAL
+409 MQEAVNRALSL
-420 DPDHPMALSARASY
+420 DPNHPIALAARASY
-434 RAVYESDINGALA
+434 RASYESDIDGALA

-456 PGASGT
+456 PGASGS
-462 LNSLGLL
+462 LNSMGLL
-469 QGSRDANDEAEKAFK
+469 QSARDANGEAEAAFL
-484 KAIELDP
+484 KAIALDP

-500 AILYLDQARMKEA
+500 AILYLGQSRMKDA
-513 KREIDT
+513 KREID
-519 AIALDPSFDIALL
+519 AALAAEPGFDIALL
-532 ARGRYYLQS
+532 ARGRYYLQT
-541 GEKDKALEDLLAA
+541 GERDKAMEDLLAA

-585 DNANR
+585 DNADRLDKN
-590 IDDDDPV
+590 DPV

-602 TAVDIDDYDADSAI
+602 TAVDIDDYDADGAI
-616 RNAQDFLRR
+616 RTAQEFLRR

-633 SGLGANASAGSTLN
+633 SSLGANASAGSTLN
-647 DAFRLQGLDAWGRYY
+647 NAFRLQGLDAWGRYY

-670 EGSGY
+670 NGTGY
-675 IDQSI
+675 IDQTI

-689 ATSFSDDNVIQ
+689 ATSFSDDNIIQ

-722 SGRSRSASLFDVP
+722 SGRSRSATLFDVP

-746 SVDGHTRRI
+746 NVDGHTRRI

-763 SNATIPISFFGNLT
+763 SNETIPLSFYGNLS
-777 WEELALDGNYRDF
+777 WEEIARDGNYTDF
-790 GGYAT
+790 GGFST
-795 DNKLLGGN
+795 DNKILGGN
-803 GYITATVTPDDRVVA
+803 GYLTATITPDDRVVA
-818 YFNHAKNDGTLN
+818 YVNSGRRDYNLDTLSENSQLSTFLNDGL
-830 ALSTDPTLS
+830 
-839 TILNV
+839 
-844 NVFDPILTPFFGIPP
+844 FRPIFGPGGP
-859 APDELPLYRTQTNSS
+859 QVPDDLPLYLNRRDISTT
-874 ELTNAGVGWSHTFAY
+874 TNAGIGWSHTFSY
-889 ENILNGALLYQE
+889 ENVLNAALLYSAAR
-901 TKSKTSF
+901 TKTTTDLQF
-908 DLSYDWSDVPFF
+908 DWERVPILGG
-920 SVPGSG
+920 PGT
-926 DIRPFGQTSRETE
+926 DIRPFGQTVEDLSSKT
-939 AQAYIAALSHSIGD
+939 YVAALSHNIAT
-953 GPLTWRY
+953 GPLTFRY
-960 GVEGGWIDSSAKTYF
+960 GIEGGWIDAHNSSYF
-975 HLEDIIP
+975 NLEEIFP
-982 GFIDG
+982 VFLPG
-987 VTDGPTE
+987 VTLGPTE
-994 TDARTNIGRAY
+994 ADNRVDIARAY
-1005 IDLLH
+1005 IDVLH
-1010 EITPDLKGEYALF
+1010 EITPDLNAEYALF
-1023 ATRMSGDGV
+1023 GTQMSGGSV
-1032 DVSRFE
+1032 DVSRLE

-1045 SPVQNHWLR
+1045 SPVEDHWLR
-1054 AAFMRQSVDTGVPT
+1054 AAVMRQGIDTGVPT

-1080 QFSVGTEG
+1080 QFGVGIDG
-1088 YTDTVALQWDAEW
+1088 YTDTVALQWDAQW
-1101 TDRLFTSV
+1101 TDRFFTSV

-1121 DLPLIALPAID
+1121 DLPLISLPSSD
-1132 SLPLSRGSI
+1132 SLPLSRGSL
-1141 DRAAVTGNVALG
+1141 DRAAITANVVLG
-1153 YGFGLSATYAYMDSE
+1153 HGFGLSATYAYMESE

-1178 GSLPYIPKNSG
+1178 GSLLYIPQNSG

-1241 ALEAAAYNLLDEE
+1241 ELEAAAYNLLDED

>member
-1 MDKGEV
+1 MR
-7 GYGVEIMWGWSKY
+7 GYSSNICRIGIV
-20 ISRAGVALAL
+20 LAF
-30 ALPCFSSP
+30 AVPGFGLP
-38 ATADPVQRATP
+38 AMADPVPRATP
-49 VAGSVIARKTGEE
+49 VAGSVIARKIGEE
-62 VRFIDVSDWRVVDL
+62 VRFIDVSNWRVVDIN
-76 HQDLL
+76 QDLL

-114 KRMATSGDTIL
+114 KKMAAGGDTVL

-153 IRGTDWTMTVKG
+153 IRGTDWTMTVEGNK
-165 DQTSMIVLE
+165 TSMIVLE

-187 VNQGEGAVAT
+187 VNEGEGAVAT
-197 IGQAPHK
+197 IGQAPTK
-204 LIDVNPDDREQMLFY
+204 IISVNPDDREQMLFY
-219 LDLRDGFGLMP
+219 LDLRDGFDLMP

-273 TAAATLQNIR
+273 AAAATLKKVR
-283 GRKLTVAQQ
+283 DRKLTTAQQ
-292 ARVDLLDATIAGSE
+292 ARVDLIDATIAGSE

-343 PAHAEHPPANTAGP
+343 PAHAEQPPANTTGP
-357 YGAIMQAYTAGF
+357 YGAIMEAYTTGF
-369 LENPRAALEIIRK
+369 LKNPRAALEIIKK

-387 PDDPTLPAIR
+387 PDDPTLPAVR
-397 AQLAQLI
+397 GQLAELTG
-404 DDREQ
+404 DREQ
-409 MKEAIERSLAL
+409 MKEAIERSLSL
-420 DPDHPMALSARASY
+420 DPDHPMALSARAGYKAS
-434 RAVYESDINGALA
+434 YESDINGALA
-447 DLNRAIELA
+447 DLNRAIALA

-469 QGSRDANDEAEKAFK
+469 QSSRDANGEAEKAFK

-491 QDPVPHANL
+491 QDPLLRSNL
-500 AILYLDQARMKEA
+500 AILYLDQGRMKEA

-519 AIALDPSFDIALL
+519 AIALDPSFDHALL
-532 ARGRYYLQS
+532 ARGRYYLQI
-541 GEKDKALEDLLAA
+541 GEKDKALADLLAA
-554 STANPAHSQSQLML
+554 STANPAHSQSQFML

-578 IPSEQAL
+578 LPSEQAL
-585 DNANR
+585 DNADR
-590 IDDDDPV
+590 LDDDDPV
-597 ISAFR
+597 ISSFR
-602 TAVDIDDYDADSAI
+602 TAIDIDDYDSDGAI
-616 RNAQDFLRR
+616 RNAQEFLRR

-670 EGSGY
+670 KGSGY

-689 ATSFSDDNVIQ
+689 ATNFSDDNIIQ

-712 QGLLLSPHML
+712 QGLLISPHML

-755 GEAEIQGY
+755 GEADIQGY
-763 SNATIPISFFGNLT
+763 SNETIPISFYGNLT
-777 WEELALDGNYRDF
+777 WEELALDRDYRDF
-790 GGYAT
+790 GGVQT
-795 DNKLLGGN
+795 DNKLLSAN
-803 GYITATVTPDDRVVA
+803 GYLTATVTPDDRVVA
-818 YFNHAKNDGTLN
+818 FVNHGRNDGTLS
-830 ALSTDPTLS
+830 AETQGTTLTDLFN
-839 TILNV
+839 LA
-844 NVFDPILTPFFGIPP
+844 GIPIRTTV
-859 APDELPLYRTQTNSS
+859 LPEYVGRDVDN
-874 ELTNAGVGWSHTFAY
+874 EVTNAGLGWSHTFAY
-889 ENILNGALLYQE
+889 ENILNGAVLYSE
-901 TKSKTSF
+901 TKSRTATSLQVDDAPILPLPDPDIIPVLSGSEDTSSKT
-908 DLSYDWSDVPFF
+908 
-920 SVPGSG
+920 
-926 DIRPFGQTSRETE
+926 
-939 AQAYIAALSHSIGD
+939 YIGALSHSIGS

-960 GVEGGWIDSSAKTYF
+960 GIEGGWIDVSTTTSSRL
-975 HLEDIIP
+975 HELVPRVPLIPEIIE
-982 GFIDG
+982 
-987 VTDGPTE
+987 GPT
-994 TDARTNIGRAY
+994 TTSNTVNIGRAY
-1005 IDLLH
+1005 VDVLH

-1023 ATRMSGDGV
+1023 VTRLEGDGI
-1032 DVSRFE
+1032 DISRLE

-1045 SPVQNHWLR
+1045 APVQNHWLR
-1054 AAFMRQSVDTGVPT
+1054 AAFMRQSFDTTVPT
-1068 LAPIGILGLQPN
+1068 LAPIGVLGLQAN
-1080 QFSVGTEG
+1080 QFSTNPRG

-1101 TDRLFTSV
+1101 TDRFFTSV

-1114 ELHDFSI
+1114 ELHDFSVNM
-1121 DLPLIALPAID
+1121 PLI
-1132 SLPLSRGSI
+1132 SLPSDTSLPISRGSI
-1141 DRAAVTGNVALG
+1141 DRAAVTANVALG
-1153 YGFGLSATYAYMDSE
+1153 HGFGLSATYAYMDSE
-1168 NKDPLEPNYG
+1168 NRDPLEPIYG
-1178 GSLPYIPKNSG
+1178 GPLPFIPQNSG

-1214 GDDLGTKLDDYWS
+1214 GDRFGTKLDDYWS
-1227 LDAHLIWEPFDKRI
+1227 LDAHLVWEPFDKRVE
-1241 ALEAAAYNLLDEE
+1241 LEAAAYNLLDED